1 MNGHELLKESGLLAK
16 YKIDERVIPTR
27 KQRRAVLRYLD
38 LLERQVNVG
47 ALQKKALG
55 QLNRVYS
62 GYRWFQKLSLN
73 LSFVAV
79 LALLQGQFANADEV
93 LQSSVNRQLAMQTQ
107 DYVQAKAASDLTAA
121 APTKAVA
128 QAKRTVQSL
137 HLLANQSADEAYQQ
151 SLASLNSEE
160 FFVADNSILT
170 VIDPGVDDWEVI
182 ADAVRAGD
190 ILVLNQD
197 APPLQQ
203 IIDKLKAMSQVKVLN
218 IISHGNDGEI
228 YLTDEKVSLANLQ
241 SHQQELKELGS
252 LLAADGQMLLFGCD
266 LAKSEIGKA
275 FVEKLADLTGADVAG
290 SVNVTGSG
298 LLASN
303 SESDWELEYFT
314 GESSPSVAQTFN
326 TKRLLAYTNVL
337 QTVYT
342 FGVNS
347 SCYAYDFSPPYLS
360 ECNSTIQDLNIYAQ
374 SLDCMVSAEVGN
386 GVLTLDG
393 CGVGPS
399 GVPRFFDLSKTDA
412 SDYTP
417 NSVKVKIW
425 TYRTGAGTQP
435 YADIFEIFAYDQN
448 NAQVGY
454 IKYDTVYDSDTITV
468 NFANPA
474 ASVYTRNNGYFNNAP
489 TITTSGSFTGVRKLR
504 FKINANIFTIDDL
517 SIGPAVVN
525 AAPVNNVLPAIS
537 GTTATVG
544 NSLASSNGSWTDAD
558 GDTLTYSL
566 QWYRADDA
574 NGTNRV
580 AIASATGPIYT
591 LTTSDAHKY
600 IQLVVTANDG
610 NGGIQTANSTY
621 TQVTNSAPVNSVAPT
636 ISGTVSVGN
645 VLTTT
650 NGTWSDA
657 DGDGRTYSYQWYR
670 ADDNS
675 GTNLAIIAGASS
687 ASYTLTTSDANKYL
701 RVVVTANDGNGG
713 TTPATS
719 AYSAMVSTPNSPPS
733 EIGLSNSTITQS
745 GGTNATVGT
754 FNTTDPD
761 AGNTFTY
768 TLVAGVGDTDNA
780 SFNIIG
786 SSLRA
791 NDSSALAAGS
801 YSVRIRTTDN
811 AGGSFEKV
819 FAITVTDDVAPVVS
833 SIAPQGGSLP
843 DANTVT
849 FAVGFSEAVTGVSA
863 DDFTLTT
870 TGNATGAISGVSGSG
885 AVYTV
890 TVNNI
895 TGNGSI
901 RLDLRVG
908 TNITDTAGNASA
920 AYTSGTTH
928 TVDIPTVPDAPVVGT
943 ATAGNG
949 QASVTFSVPTNNG
962 GATITTYTV
971 TSNPGGF
978 TGTGASSPISVTG
991 LTNGVSYTF
1000 TVTATNSAGTGLAS
1014 AASNSITPASPQA
1027 ITFNDPGVQYFGTSP
1042 TLVATSDSGLTPTFT
1057 SSTPS
1062 VCTITSGGLLSF
1074 VTVGTCT
1081 INADQVGNASYLAAT
1096 QVSQSFS
1103 VNAVVP
1109 SAPTIGTATAGNAQ
1123 ATVSFSAPAFT
1134 GGDAITGYSL
1144 VSTPGGITASGTSS
1158 PITIMGLTN
1167 GTSYSFTVAAINSAG
1182 TGSPS
1187 TASNAV
1193 KPNGAPVISSTA
1205 LTSATQ
1211 DAAYSYTLV
1220 ATDSDVGDSVTLS
1233 TVTLPS
1239 WLSFNAAT
1247 GVLSGTPTNANVG
1260 SHAVVLRATDV
1271 DGLTAEQSFSI
1282 VVANVNDA
1290 PTISSTAL
1298 TSATQD
1304 AAYSYTVVATD
1315 SDVGDSVTLSAV
1327 TLPSWLSFNA
1337 ATGVLSGTPTNANVG
1352 SHAVVLRATD
1362 VDGLTAEQ
1370 SFSIVVANV
1379 NDAPTISST
1388 ALTSATQDA
1397 AYSYTVVATDSDVG
1411 DSVTLSAVT
1420 LPSWLS
1426 FNAATGVLSGTPTNA
1441 NVGSHAVVLRATDVD
1456 GLTAEQSFS
1465 IVVANVNDAPTIS
1478 STALTSAT
1486 QDAAYSYTVVA
1497 TDSDVGDSVT
1507 LSAVTL
1513 PSWLSFNA
1521 ATGVLSGTPTNANVG
1536 SHAVVLRAT
1545 DVDGLTAEQS
1555 FSIVVANVNDAPTI
1569 SSTALTSATQDAAYS
1584 YTLVATDSDVGDSL
1598 TLSAVTL
1605 PSWLSFNAATGVLS
1619 GTPTN
1624 ANVGSH
1630 AVVLHATDVDG
1641 LTAEQSFSIVVANV
1655 NDAPTI
1661 SSTALTSATQDA
1673 AYSYT
1678 VVATDSDVGDSL
1690 TLSAVTLPSW
1700 LSFNA
1705 ATGVLSGTP
1714 TNANVGS
1721 HAVVLRATDVDGLT
1735 IDQSFT
1741 IVVANVNDVPTISST
1756 ALTSA
1761 TQDAAYSYT
1770 LVATDSDVGDSVTLS
1785 AVTLPSWLSFNAATG
1800 VLSGT
1805 PTNANVGSH
1814 AVVLRATDVDGL
1826 TAEQSFSIVVAN
1838 VNDAPTISSTAL
1850 TSATQDAAYSYT
1862 LVATD
1867 SDVGDSLTLSAVTL
1881 PSWLS
1886 FNAATGVLSGT
1897 PTNANVG
1904 SHAVVLRATDVDGLT
1919 IDQSF
1924 SIVVANVNDAPTI
1937 SSTALTSA
1945 TQDAAY
1951 SYTLVATDSDVG
1963 DSVTLSAVTLPS
1975 WLSFNAA
1982 TGVLSG
1988 TPTNANVGSHAVVL
2002 RATDVDGLTIDQSF
2016 SIVVANVN
2024 DAPTI
2029 SSTALT
2035 SATQDA
2041 AYSYTLV
2048 ATDSDVGDSL
2058 TLSAVTLPSWLSFN
2072 AATGVLSG
2080 TPTNANVGSHAVVLR
2095 ATDVDGLTIDQS
2107 FTIVVANVNDAPTI
2121 TSSAQTSATQDAAYS
2136 YTLVATDSDVGDSVT
2151 LSAVTLPSWLSFNAA
2166 NGVLSGTPTN
2176 ANVGSHA
2183 VVLRATDVDG
2193 LTAEQSFTIVV
2204 ANVNDAPTI
2213 SSTALTSATQ
2223 DAAYSYT
2230 VVATD
2235 SDVGDSVTLSAV
2247 TLPSWLS
2254 FNAATGVLSG
2264 TPTNA
2269 NVGSHA
2275 VVLRATDVDGLTAEQ
2290 SFSIVVAN
2298 VNDAPTISSTALTSA
2313 TQDAAY
2319 SYTVV
2324 ATDSDVG
2331 DSVTLSAVTLPSW
2344 LSFNAATGVL
2354 SGTPTNANVGS
2365 HAVVLRATD
2374 VDGLTAEQSFTIVVA
2389 NVNDAP
2395 TISSTALTSAT
2406 QDAAYSYT
2414 VVATDSDVGDSVT
2427 LSAVTLPSWL
2437 SFNAATGVL
2446 SGTPTNANVGSHA
2459 VVLRAT
2465 DVDGLTA
2472 EQSFSIVVANVNDA
2486 PTISSTALTSATQ
2499 DAAYSYTVVATD
2511 SDVGD
2516 SVTLSAVTL
2525 PSWLSF
2531 NAATGVLSG
2540 TPTNANVGSHAVVL
2554 RATDVDGLTAE
2565 QSFSIVVANVNDAPT
2580 ISSTALTSATQDA
2593 AYSYTVVATDSDV
2606 GDSVT
2611 LSAVTLPSWLSFNA
2625 ATGVLSGTP
2634 TNANVGSHAVVLR
2647 ATDVDGL
2654 TAEQSFSIVVA
2665 NVNDAPT
2672 ISSTALTSATQDAA
2686 YSYTLVA
2693 TDSDVGDSLTLSAVT
2708 LPSWLSFNAATGVLS
2723 GTPTNANVG
2732 SHAVVLRATDVDGLT
2747 IDQSFSIVVA
2757 NVNDA
2762 PTISSTA
2769 LTSATQDAAYSYTL
2783 VATDSDVGDSLTLSA
2798 VTLPSWLSFNAATGV
2813 LSGTPTNANVGSHA
2827 VVLRATDVDGLTA
2840 DQSFTIAV
2848 TNVNDAPV
2856 ASNQSVTLEEDS
2868 SVMITLAGEDADNDP
2883 LTYEIS
2889 AQPASGTLEQHG
2901 SVWLYTPEKDFNG
2914 TDSIGFIAKDA
2925 ELSSEPATVT
2935 VTVTPVNDDPQ
2946 AIDDSYTLTSTA
2958 NDTYSL
2964 AVLANDVDVD
2974 GDTLSIDGAA
2984 ADIGSVQITADGL
2997 SFTAPKAYVGPVAL
3011 RYTISDG
3018 NKGRATAKVNLLIEG
3033 ADSANQ
3039 PVITLPDDVEVNA
3052 TGLFTRVKLGF
3063 AKAVDR
3069 NGHPLPVSLVNKSLF
3084 FAPGNYLAY
3093 WQAVDSEGN
3102 KAIKAQKVKVNPLI
3116 SLSKDQVVAE
3126 GNQVTVSVH
3135 LNGEA
3140 PSYPLSIPYTVSG
3153 TADSSDHDLV
3163 DGVVEIAS
3171 GQMAEI
3177 HFTTLNDGVSEGNEE
3192 VLISLDSS
3200 LNLGSKQQTQ
3210 VVITEANIAPQVS
3223 LAVTQAGQQQVIVA
3237 QNGGDVHIRATAS
3250 DANEQDTL
3258 TLTWASGALSLQAD
3272 ATGMMFSPAAVT
3284 PGIYP
3289 VSLTVTD
3296 DGSPMLSSTETV
3308 YIVVRPSLA
3317 ALTSADTDGDLI
3329 PDVQEGY
3336 SDSDSDGIPDY
3347 LDANNDCNVMPEGE
3361 LQPVYFLAEG
3371 QAGVCLRLGN
3381 IALSRGQSG
3390 VQLQPEAVTEDAL
3403 AANVGGIFD
3412 FIATGL
3418 PQQGQS
3424 YSLVLPQ
3431 RSPVP
3436 ANAVYRKFNAQA
3448 GWRDFVIDANNTVA
3462 STEGERGFCPPP
3474 GDSRWTP
3481 GLTEGHWCVQ
3491 LTIEDGGPNDDDGV
3505 ANRTIVDPSGVAV
3518 MLNGNHLP
3526 VANPDS
3532 AAIAWNQSIDVNVL
3546 ANDTDSDGD
3555 SLSVT
3560 QVISEFGTV
3569 TVLANQQLSYTPATD
3584 FIGTDVLV
3592 YSITDGK
3599 GGTASSELTI
3609 VVNGNTA
3616 PVTVDDSA
3624 ATDDRTSLLID
3635 VLSNDTDVDGNTLTL
3650 LSATAQQGTVT
3661 IEANK
3666 LRYIPKTGFD
3676 GVDTVTYRISDGQGG
3691 EATGQVLIT
3700 VKAYQ
3705 EVIIDNKSGGGSM
3718 TLWALAFILACA
3730 ILRRRKLQRL
3740 ALGCLLLL
3748 SVVQQA
3754 QATDWYVEGF
3764 IGQAQADKTLP
3775 ELNAQVGEG
3784 QLLSVDDSDTAF
3796 GVSLGYQWTP
3806 IVALELGYADFG
3818 EGSARIKGATLT
3830 PAQYHELVKTVTPV
3844 LADGVMLG
3852 LRFTL
3857 LQHQGWRFEVP
3868 VGLFHWQ
3875 ADISSTMGNTTITT
3889 DLDGT
3894 DWYAGVRFSYQFS
3907 DAWSVGLGY
3916 QYLAIEPNDLL
3927 SYQLNLRY
3935 QF

>member
-1 MNGHELLKESGLLAK
+1 MSCCKTDHPDDRYQTPACGFVNINTGIKWIVQLGFAAVVLLSMSVNAASIPSNVIVDFNASGFVESADHGANVFTQGDFKITYSAANWFQDTDDGQSNSAGLFAGMYSGVEAITVETTSGNEFDFVSFYINAFGGGFASVEGFRNGSSVGTQSTGSGFGQANGSFTVTLNNNPFDNVDKVVITSNSSGYFDVFDSFVLNTVPDITPPTVTSVGVPSNATYITGQSLSFTVNTSENVIVNTGGGTPRIALTIGATTKYATYSSGSGTAALVFSYTVESGLVDSDG
-16 YKIDERVIPTR
+16 ITI
-27 KQRRAVLRYLD
+27 
-38 LLERQVNVG
+38 G
-47 ALQKKALG
+47 ALG
-55 QLNRVYS
+55 LN
-62 GYRWFQKLSLN
+62 GGTLKDAANNDMTLTLN
-73 LSFVAV
+73 SVGSTTGV
-79 LALLQGQFANADEV
+79 LVDSTAPTV
-93 LQSSVNRQLAMQTQ
+93 SSVT
-107 DYVQAKAASDLTAA
+107 AST
-121 APTKAVA
+121 
-128 QAKRTVQSL
+128 
-137 HLLANQSADEAYQQ
+137 
-151 SLASLNSEE
+151 
-160 FFVADNSILT
+160 
-170 VIDPGVDDWEVI
+170 
-182 ADAVRAGD
+182 
-190 ILVLNQD
+190 
-197 APPLQQ
+197 
-203 IIDKLKAMSQVKVLN
+203 
-218 IISHGNDGEI
+218 
-228 YLTDEKVSLANLQ
+228 
-241 SHQQELKELGS
+241 
-252 LLAADGQMLLFGCD
+252 
-266 LAKSEIGKA
+266 
-275 FVEKLADLTGADVAG
+275 
-290 SVNVTGSG
+290 
-298 LLASN
+298 
-303 SESDWELEYFT
+303 
-314 GESSPSVAQTFN
+314 
-326 TKRLLAYTNVL
+326 
-337 QTVYT
+337 
-342 FGVNS
+342 
-347 SCYAYDFSPPYLS
+347 
-360 ECNSTIQDLNIYAQ
+360 
-374 SLDCMVSAEVGN
+374 
-386 GVLTLDG
+386 
-393 CGVGPS
+393 
-399 GVPRFFDLSKTDA
+399 
-412 SDYTP
+412 
-417 NSVKVKIW
+417 
-425 TYRTGAGTQP
+425 
-435 YADIFEIFAYDQN
+435 
-448 NAQVGY
+448 
-454 IKYDTVYDSDTITV
+454 
-468 NFANPA
+468 
-474 ASVYTRNNGYFNNAP
+474 
-489 TITTSGSFTGVRKLR
+489 
-504 FKINANIFTIDDL
+504 
-517 SIGPAVVN
+517 
-525 AAPVNNVLPAIS
+525 
-537 GTTATVG
+537 
-544 NSLASSNGSWTDAD
+544 
-558 GDTLTYSL
+558 
-566 QWYRADDA
+566 A
-574 NGTNRV
+574 NGT
-580 AIASATGPIYT
+580 Y
-591 LTTSDAHKY
+591 K
-600 IQLVVTANDG
+600 
-610 NGGIQTANSTY
+610 
-621 TQVTNSAPVNSVAPT
+621 
-636 ISGTVSVGN
+636 
-645 VLTTT
+645 
-650 NGTWSDA
+650 
-657 DGDGRTYSYQWYR
+657 
-670 ADDNS
+670 
-675 GTNLAIIAGASS
+675 
-687 ASYTLTTSDANKYL
+687 
-701 RVVVTANDGNGG
+701 
-713 TTPATS
+713 
-719 AYSAMVSTPNSPPS
+719 
-733 EIGLSNSTITQS
+733 
-745 GGTNATVGT
+745 
-754 FNTTDPD
+754 
-761 AGNTFTY
+761 
-768 TLVAGVGDTDNA
+768 VGD
-780 SFNIIG
+780 
-786 SSLRA
+786 
-791 NDSSALAAGS
+791 
-801 YSVRIRTTDN
+801 
-811 AGGSFEKV
+811 
-819 FAITVTDDVAPVVS
+819 
-833 SIAPQGGSLP
+833 SISIQV
-843 DANTVT
+843 N
-849 FAVGFSEAVTGVSA
+849 FSEAVTVTGTPQL
-863 DDFTLTT
+863 TLETGTT
-870 TGNATGAISGVSGSG
+870 DRTINYASGSG
-885 AVYTV
+885 SSTLTFSYTIQSGDSSNDLDYVATNSLSLNGGTIRDAATNNAILTLASPGAANSLGANKALVVDGVTPSVTSTAPVGGAVSTDTSVDFTVNFSESVSNISTDDFALGTTGSATGTIASVSASSGSSVTV
-890 TVNNI
+890 TVSSI
-895 TGNGSI
+895 TGNGTIKLNLNGS
-901 RLDLRVG
+901 
-908 TNITDTAGNASA
+908 TNISDAAGNAGPA

-928 TVDIPTVPDAPVVGT
+928 TVAIPTAPDAPTIGV
-943 ATAGNG
+943 ATAGDG
-949 QASVTFSVPTNNG
+949 QVSVSFTAPSNNG
-962 GATITTYTV
+962 GSAITGYTV
-971 TSNPGGF
+971 TSSPGGITAGGNGFTTSPITVTGLTNGTAYTFTVTATNAIGTSSASAASNSVVPKVNQTITFNNPGAQNFGTSPTLSATSSSGLTVSF
-978 TGTGASSPISVTG
+978 SSSTTGICTITSGGALTFVNSGSCTIDADQAGNAATNAATTVSQTFSVNAVAPSAPTIGSATAGDTQASVSFTAPASTGGAPILAGGYTVTASPGGATGTGSGSPITVTG
-991 LTNGVSYTF
+991 LTNGVTYTF
-1000 TVTATNSAGTGLAS
+1000 TVTATNSAGTGAAS
-1014 AASNSITPASPQA
+1014 AASNSVTPASPQT
-1027 ITFNDPGVQYFGTSP
+1027 ITFANPGAQNFGTSPNLSANSTSGLAVSFSSSTTGVCTVSGSTLTFVTAGTCTINAEQAGNSSYLAAATVSRTFTVNAVVPSAPTIGTATASDMQANVSFIAPVNTGGTSLTGYTVSVSPPDVAPVDGASSPILVTGLTNGQAYTFTVTANNSAGTGAASAASNSVTPAASQSITFTNPGSQNFGTSP
-1042 TLVATSDSGLTPTFT
+1042 TLTATSDSGLAPTFT

-1096 QVSQSFS
+1096 QVSRSFS
-1103 VNAVVP
+1103 INAVVP

-1182 TGSPS
+1182 TSS
-1187 TASNAV
+1187 ASSASNAV
-1193 KPNGAPVISSTA
+1193 KPNGAPV
-1205 LTSATQ
+1205 
-1211 DAAYSYTLV
+1211 
-1220 ATDSDVGDSVTLS
+1220 
-1233 TVTLPS
+1233 
-1239 WLSFNAAT
+1239 
-1247 GVLSGTPTNANVG
+1247 
-1260 SHAVVLRATDV
+1260 
-1271 DGLTAEQSFSI
+1271 
-1282 VVANVNDA
+1282 
-1290 PTISSTAL
+1290 
-1298 TSATQD
+1298 
-1304 AAYSYTVVATD
+1304 
-1315 SDVGDSVTLSAV
+1315 
-1327 TLPSWLSFNA
+1327 
-1337 ATGVLSGTPTNANVG
+1337 
-1352 SHAVVLRATD
+1352 
-1362 VDGLTAEQ
+1362 
-1370 SFSIVVANV
+1370 
-1379 NDAPTISST
+1379 
-1388 ALTSATQDA
+1388 
-1397 AYSYTVVATDSDVG
+1397 
-1411 DSVTLSAVT
+1411 
-1420 LPSWLS
+1420 
-1426 FNAATGVLSGTPTNA
+1426 
-1441 NVGSHAVVLRATDVD
+1441 
-1456 GLTAEQSFS
+1456 
-1465 IVVANVNDAPTIS
+1465 
-1478 STALTSAT
+1478 
-1486 QDAAYSYTVVA
+1486 
-1497 TDSDVGDSVT
+1497 
-1507 LSAVTL
+1507 
-1513 PSWLSFNA
+1513 
-1521 ATGVLSGTPTNANVG
+1521 
-1536 SHAVVLRAT
+1536 
-1545 DVDGLTAEQS
+1545 
-1555 FSIVVANVNDAPTI
+1555 
-1569 SSTALTSATQDAAYS
+1569 
-1584 YTLVATDSDVGDSL
+1584 
-1598 TLSAVTL
+1598 
-1605 PSWLSFNAATGVLS
+1605 
-1619 GTPTN
+1619 
-1624 ANVGSH
+1624 
-1630 AVVLHATDVDG
+1630 
-1641 LTAEQSFSIVVANV
+1641 
-1655 NDAPTI
+1655 
-1661 SSTALTSATQDA
+1661 
-1673 AYSYT
+1673 
-1678 VVATDSDVGDSL
+1678 
-1690 TLSAVTLPSW
+1690 
-1700 LSFNA
+1700 
-1705 ATGVLSGTP
+1705 
-1714 TNANVGS
+1714 
-1721 HAVVLRATDVDGLT
+1721 
-1735 IDQSFT
+1735 
-1741 IVVANVNDVPTISST
+1741 ISST

-1862 LVATD
+1862 LVASD
-1867 SDVGDSLTLSAVTL
+1867 SDVGDSVTLSAVTL
-1881 PSWLS
+1881 PSWQS

-1924 SIVVANVNDAPTI
+1924 TIVVANVNDAPTI
-1937 SSTALTSA
+1937 SSTALTSATQNAAYSYTLVATDSDVGDSVTLSAVTLPSWLSFNAATGVLSGTPANANVGSHAVVLRATDVDGLTAEQSFSIVVANVNDAPTITSSAQTSA

-2002 RATDVDGLTIDQSF
+2002 RATDGDGLTIDQSF
-2016 SIVVANVN
+2016 TIVVANVN

-2048 ATDSDVGDSL
+2048 ATDSDVGDSV

-2072 AATGVLSG
+2072 PATGVLSG

-2095 ATDVDGLTIDQS
+2095 ATDVDGLTADQS
-2107 FTIVVANVNDAPTI
+2107 FSIVVANVNDAPTI

-2166 NGVLSGTPTN
+2166 
-2176 ANVGSHA
+2176 
-2183 VVLRATDVDG
+2183 
-2193 LTAEQSFTIVV
+2193 
-2204 ANVNDAPTI
+2204 
-2213 SSTALTSATQ
+2213 
-2223 DAAYSYT
+2223 
-2230 VVATD
+2230 
-2235 SDVGDSVTLSAV
+2235 
-2247 TLPSWLS
+2247 
-2254 FNAATGVLSG
+2254 TGVLSG
-2264 TPTNA
+2264 TPTN
-2269 NVGSHA
+2269 
-2275 VVLRATDVDGLTAEQ
+2275 T
-2290 SFSIVVAN
+2290 
-2298 VNDAPTISSTALTSA
+2298 
-2313 TQDAAY
+2313 
-2319 SYTVV
+2319 
-2324 ATDSDVG
+2324 
-2331 DSVTLSAVTLPSW
+2331 
-2344 LSFNAATGVL
+2344 
-2354 SGTPTNANVGS
+2354 
-2365 HAVVLRATD
+2365 
-2374 VDGLTAEQSFTIVVA
+2374 
-2389 NVNDAP
+2389 
-2395 TISSTALTSAT
+2395 
-2406 QDAAYSYT
+2406 
-2414 VVATDSDVGDSVT
+2414 
-2427 LSAVTLPSWL
+2427 
-2437 SFNAATGVL
+2437 
-2446 SGTPTNANVGSHA
+2446 
-2459 VVLRAT
+2459 
-2465 DVDGLTA
+2465 
-2472 EQSFSIVVANVNDA
+2472 
-2486 PTISSTALTSATQ
+2486 
-2499 DAAYSYTVVATD
+2499 
-2511 SDVGD
+2511 
-2516 SVTLSAVTL
+2516 
-2525 PSWLSF
+2525 
-2531 NAATGVLSG
+2531 
-2540 TPTNANVGSHAVVL
+2540 
-2554 RATDVDGLTAE
+2554 
-2565 QSFSIVVANVNDAPT
+2565 
-2580 ISSTALTSATQDA
+2580 
-2593 AYSYTVVATDSDV
+2593 
-2606 GDSVT
+2606 
-2611 LSAVTLPSWLSFNA
+2611 
-2625 ATGVLSGTP
+2625 
-2634 TNANVGSHAVVLR
+2634 
-2647 ATDVDGL
+2647 
-2654 TAEQSFSIVVA
+2654 
-2665 NVNDAPT
+2665 
-2672 ISSTALTSATQDAA
+2672 
-2686 YSYTLVA
+2686 
-2693 TDSDVGDSLTLSAVT
+2693 
-2708 LPSWLSFNAATGVLS
+2708 
-2723 GTPTNANVG
+2723 
-2732 SHAVVLRATDVDGLT
+2732 
-2747 IDQSFSIVVA
+2747 
-2757 NVNDA
+2757 
-2762 PTISSTA
+2762 
-2769 LTSATQDAAYSYTL
+2769 
-2783 VATDSDVGDSLTLSA
+2783 
-2798 VTLPSWLSFNAATGV
+2798 
-2813 LSGTPTNANVGSHA
+2813 NVGSHA

-2848 TNVNDAPV
+2848 ANVNDAPV
-2856 ASNQSVTLEEDS
+2856 ASNQSVALEEDS

-2935 VTVTPVNDDPQ
+2935 ITVTPVNDDPQ
-2946 AIDDSYTLTSTA
+2946 AVDDSYTLTSTA

-2997 SFTAPKAYVGPVAL
+2997 SFTAPEAYVGPVAL

-3018 NKGRATAKVNLLIEG
+3018 NKGRATAKVNVLIEG
-3033 ADSANQ
+3033 ADSASQ

-3084 FAPGNYLAY
+3084 FAPGNSLAY

-3116 SLSKDQVVAE
+3116 SLSKDQVIAE

-3192 VLISLDSS
+3192 VLISLDPS

-3210 VVITEANIAPQVS
+3210 VVITEANIAPQLS

-3289 VSLTVTD
+3289 VSLTATD
-3296 DGSPMLSSTETV
+3296 DGSPVLSSTETV

-3390 VQLQPEAVTEDAL
+3390 VQLQPEAVAEDAL

-3560 QVISEFGTV
+3560 QVISEFGTA
-3569 TVLANQQLSYTPATD
+3569 TVLADQRISYTPAVD

-3609 VVNGNTA
+3609 EVNGNTA

-3635 VLSNDTDVDGNTLTL
+3635 VLSNDTDLDGNTLTL
-3650 LSATAQQGTVT
+3650 LSATAQQGSVT

-3718 TLWALAFILACA
+3718 TSWALAFILACA
-3730 ILRRRKLQRL
+3730 ILRRRELQRL

-3748 SVVQQA
+3748 SVTQQA

-3818 EGSARIKGATLT
+3818 EGSARIKGSTLT

>member
-1 MNGHELLKESGLLAK
+1 MSCCKTDHPDERYQTPACGFVNINTGIKWIVQLGFAAVVLLSMSVNAASIPSNVIVDFNASGFVESADHGSNVFTQGDFKITYSAANWFQDTDDGQSNSAGLFAGMYSGVETITVETTSGNEFDFVSFYINAFGGGFASVEGFRDGSSVGTQSTGSGFGQANGSFTVTLNNNPFDNVDKVVITSNGGGYFDVFDSFVFNTVPDVTPPTVTSVSVPFSATYITGQSLSFTVNTSENVIVNISGGTPRIALTIGGTTKYATYSSGSGTSALVFSYTVESGLVDSDG
-16 YKIDERVIPTR
+16 IT
-27 KQRRAVLRYLD
+27 
-38 LLERQVNVG
+38 VG
-47 ALQKKALG
+47 ALG
-55 QLNRVYS
+55 LN
-62 GYRWFQKLSLN
+62 GGTLKDAANNDMTLTLN
-73 LSFVAV
+73 SV
-79 LALLQGQFANADEV
+79 GST
-93 LQSSVNRQLAMQTQ
+93 SSVLV
-107 DYVQAKAASDLTAA
+107 DSA
-121 APTKAVA
+121 APTVSSVTAS
-128 QAKRTVQSL
+128 T
-137 HLLANQSADEAYQQ
+137 ANGTYKLGDSISIQV
-151 SLASLNSEE
+151 NFSE
-160 FFVADNSILT
+160 V
-170 VIDPGVDDWEVI
+170 
-182 ADAVRAGD
+182 
-190 ILVLNQD
+190 
-197 APPLQQ
+197 
-203 IIDKLKAMSQVKVLN
+203 
-218 IISHGNDGEI
+218 
-228 YLTDEKVSLANLQ
+228 
-241 SHQQELKELGS
+241 
-252 LLAADGQMLLFGCD
+252 
-266 LAKSEIGKA
+266 
-275 FVEKLADLTGADVAG
+275 
-290 SVNVTGSG
+290 VNVTGTPQLTLETGTTDRTINYANGSG
-298 LLASN
+298 SSSLTFSYTVQAGDNSSDLDYVATNSLSLNGGTIRDAATNNATLTLASPGAAN
-303 SESDWELEYFT
+303 SLGANKALVVDGVT
-314 GESSPSVAQTFN
+314 PSVTSTAPVGGAVSTD
-326 TKRLLAYTNVL
+326 TSV
-337 QTVYT
+337 
-342 FGVNS
+342 
-347 SCYAYDFSPPYLS
+347 DF
-360 ECNSTIQDLNIYAQ
+360 
-374 SLDCMVSAEVGN
+374 
-386 GVLTLDG
+386 
-393 CGVGPS
+393 
-399 GVPRFFDLSKTDA
+399 
-412 SDYTP
+412 
-417 NSVKVKIW
+417 
-425 TYRTGAGTQP
+425 
-435 YADIFEIFAYDQN
+435 
-448 NAQVGY
+448 
-454 IKYDTVYDSDTITV
+454 TV
-468 NFANPA
+468 NFSESVNNISTDDFALGTTGGA
-474 ASVYTRNNGYFNNAP
+474 TGTVASVSA
-489 TITTSGSFTGVRKLR
+489 TSGS
-504 FKINANIFTIDDL
+504 
-517 SIGPAVVN
+517 
-525 AAPVNNVLPAIS
+525 
-537 GTTATVG
+537 
-544 NSLASSNGSWTDAD
+544 
-558 GDTLTYSL
+558 
-566 QWYRADDA
+566 
-574 NGTNRV
+574 
-580 AIASATGPIYT
+580 
-591 LTTSDAHKY
+591 
-600 IQLVVTANDG
+600 
-610 NGGIQTANSTY
+610 
-621 TQVTNSAPVNSVAPT
+621 SV
-636 ISGTVSVGN
+636 
-645 VLTTT
+645 
-650 NGTWSDA
+650 
-657 DGDGRTYSYQWYR
+657 
-670 ADDNS
+670 
-675 GTNLAIIAGASS
+675 
-687 ASYTLTTSDANKYL
+687 
-701 RVVVTANDGNGG
+701 
-713 TTPATS
+713 
-719 AYSAMVSTPNSPPS
+719 
-733 EIGLSNSTITQS
+733 
-745 GGTNATVGT
+745 
-754 FNTTDPD
+754 
-761 AGNTFTY
+761 
-768 TLVAGVGDTDNA
+768 
-780 SFNIIG
+780 
-786 SSLRA
+786 
-791 NDSSALAAGS
+791 
-801 YSVRIRTTDN
+801 
-811 AGGSFEKV
+811 
-819 FAITVTDDVAPVVS
+819 
-833 SIAPQGGSLP
+833 
-843 DANTVT
+843 
-849 FAVGFSEAVTGVSA
+849 
-863 DDFTLTT
+863 
-870 TGNATGAISGVSGSG
+870 
-885 AVYTV
+885 TV
-890 TVNNI
+890 TVSGI
-895 TGNGSI
+895 TGNGTI
-901 RLDLRVG
+901 KLNLNG
-908 TNITDTAGNASA
+908 ATNISDAAGNVGPA
-920 AYTSGTTH
+920 AYTSGSAH
-928 TVDIPTVPDAPVVGT
+928 TVAIPTVPDAPTIGT
-943 ATAGNG
+943 ATAGDG
-949 QASVTFSVPTNNG
+949 QVSVAFSAPGNNG
-962 GATITTYTV
+962 GSAITGYTV

-978 TGTGASSPISVTG
+978 TNTGASSPILITGLTNGTAYTFTVTATNGIGTGTASAASNSATPKADQTITFAQPSNYNFGTTPNLSATSDSGLTVTFSSSTTGVCTVSGVALTFVSAGTCTIDADQAGNSATNAATTVTQSFTVNAVVPDAPTIGTATAGDAEATVTFTAPASTGGASILAGGYTVTASPGGATGTGSGSPVTVTG

-1000 TVTATNSAGTGLAS
+1000 TVTATNSAGTGAAS
-1014 AASNSITPASPQA
+1014 AASNSITPASPQT
-1027 ITFNDPGVQYFGTSP
+1027 ITFNNPGAQTFGTTPTLTASSSAGGGYVVTFTSSTPGVCTVSGTTLTFVTAGTCTINANQAGDSSYLAAPQVSRSFAVSAIVPGAPTTIVATAGDTQASVAFAPPANNGGSNILGYVVSVTPNDVLPVSGANSPIVVSGLTNGVTYTFTVEAENAVGFGPASSASNPITPKAIQTLTFLNPGDQNFGTSP
-1042 TLVATSDSGLTPTFT
+1042 TLTATTDATGGLIPTFT
-1057 SSTPS
+1057 SSTPA
-1062 VCTITSGGLLSF
+1062 VCTITSGGVLTF
-1074 VTVGTCT
+1074 VATGMCT
-1081 INADQVGNASYLAAT
+1081 INADQAGDASYLAAT
-1096 QVSQSFS
+1096 QVSRSFS
-1103 VNAVVP
+1103 INAVVP
-1109 SAPTIGTATAGNAQ
+1109 GAPIIGTATAGNAQ

-1144 VSTPGGITASGTSS
+1144 VSTTGGITASGTSS

-1182 TGSPS
+1182 TGSAS
-1187 TASNAV
+1187 TASNTV

-1205 LTSATQ
+1205 LTSATQDAAYSYTLVATDSDVGDSVTLSAVTLPSWLNFNPATGVLSGTPTNANVGSHAVVLRATDVDGLTAEQSFTIVVANVNDAPTISSTALTSATQDAAYSYTLVATDSDVGDSVTLSTVTLPSWLSFNAATGVLSGTPTNANVGSHAVVLRATDVDGLTIDQSFSIVVANVNDAPTITSSAQTSATQDAAYSYTLVATDSDVGDSVTLSAVTLPSWLSFNPATGVLSGTPTNANVGSHAVVLRATDVDGLTAEQSFSIVVANVNDAPTISSTALTSATQDAAYSYTLVATDSDVGDSVTLSAVTLPSWLSFNAATGVLSGTPTNTNVGSHAVVLRATDVDGLTIDQSFTIVVANVNDAPTITSSAQTSATQ

-1304 AAYSYTVVATD
+1304 AAYSYTLVATD

-1379 NDAPTISST
+1379 NDAPTITSS
-1388 ALTSATQDA
+1388 AQ
-1397 AYSYTVVATDSDVG
+1397 
-1411 DSVTLSAVT
+1411 
-1420 LPSWLS
+1420 
-1426 FNAATGVLSGTPTNA
+1426 
-1441 NVGSHAVVLRATDVD
+1441 
-1456 GLTAEQSFS
+1456 
-1465 IVVANVNDAPTIS
+1465 
-1478 STALTSAT
+1478 
-1486 QDAAYSYTVVA
+1486 
-1497 TDSDVGDSVT
+1497 
-1507 LSAVTL
+1507 
-1513 PSWLSFNA
+1513 
-1521 ATGVLSGTPTNANVG
+1521 
-1536 SHAVVLRAT
+1536 
-1545 DVDGLTAEQS
+1545 
-1555 FSIVVANVNDAPTI
+1555 
-1569 SSTALTSATQDAAYS
+1569 
-1584 YTLVATDSDVGDSL
+1584 
-1598 TLSAVTL
+1598 
-1605 PSWLSFNAATGVLS
+1605 
-1619 GTPTN
+1619 
-1624 ANVGSH
+1624 
-1630 AVVLHATDVDG
+1630 
-1641 LTAEQSFSIVVANV
+1641 
-1655 NDAPTI
+1655 
-1661 SSTALTSATQDA
+1661 
-1673 AYSYT
+1673 
-1678 VVATDSDVGDSL
+1678 
-1690 TLSAVTLPSW
+1690 
-1700 LSFNA
+1700 
-1705 ATGVLSGTP
+1705 
-1714 TNANVGS
+1714 
-1721 HAVVLRATDVDGLT
+1721 
-1735 IDQSFT
+1735 
-1741 IVVANVNDVPTISST
+1741 
-1756 ALTSA
+1756 TSA

-1838 VNDAPTISSTAL
+1838 VNDAPTITSSAQ

-1867 SDVGDSLTLSAVTL
+1867 SDVGDSVTLSAVTL

-1904 SHAVVLRATDVDGLT
+1904 SHAVVLRATDVDSLT
-1919 IDQSF
+1919 AEQSF

-1988 TPTNANVGSHAVVL
+1988 TPTN
-2002 RATDVDGLTIDQSF
+2002 T
-2016 SIVVANVN
+2016 
-2024 DAPTI
+2024 
-2029 SSTALT
+2029 
-2035 SATQDA
+2035 
-2041 AYSYTLV
+2041 
-2048 ATDSDVGDSL
+2048 
-2058 TLSAVTLPSWLSFN
+2058 
-2072 AATGVLSG
+2072 
-2080 TPTNANVGSHAVVLR
+2080 
-2095 ATDVDGLTIDQS
+2095 
-2107 FTIVVANVNDAPTI
+2107 
-2121 TSSAQTSATQDAAYS
+2121 
-2136 YTLVATDSDVGDSVT
+2136 
-2151 LSAVTLPSWLSFNAA
+2151 
-2166 NGVLSGTPTN
+2166 
-2176 ANVGSHA
+2176 
-2183 VVLRATDVDG
+2183 
-2193 LTAEQSFTIVV
+2193 
-2204 ANVNDAPTI
+2204 
-2213 SSTALTSATQ
+2213 
-2223 DAAYSYT
+2223 
-2230 VVATD
+2230 
-2235 SDVGDSVTLSAV
+2235 
-2247 TLPSWLS
+2247 
-2254 FNAATGVLSG
+2254 
-2264 TPTNA
+2264 
-2269 NVGSHA
+2269 
-2275 VVLRATDVDGLTAEQ
+2275 
-2290 SFSIVVAN
+2290 
-2298 VNDAPTISSTALTSA
+2298 
-2313 TQDAAY
+2313 
-2319 SYTVV
+2319 
-2324 ATDSDVG
+2324 
-2331 DSVTLSAVTLPSW
+2331 
-2344 LSFNAATGVL
+2344 
-2354 SGTPTNANVGS
+2354 
-2365 HAVVLRATD
+2365 
-2374 VDGLTAEQSFTIVVA
+2374 
-2389 NVNDAP
+2389 
-2395 TISSTALTSAT
+2395 
-2406 QDAAYSYT
+2406 
-2414 VVATDSDVGDSVT
+2414 
-2427 LSAVTLPSWL
+2427 
-2437 SFNAATGVL
+2437 
-2446 SGTPTNANVGSHA
+2446 
-2459 VVLRAT
+2459 
-2465 DVDGLTA
+2465 
-2472 EQSFSIVVANVNDA
+2472 
-2486 PTISSTALTSATQ
+2486 
-2499 DAAYSYTVVATD
+2499 
-2511 SDVGD
+2511 
-2516 SVTLSAVTL
+2516 
-2525 PSWLSF
+2525 
-2531 NAATGVLSG
+2531 
-2540 TPTNANVGSHAVVL
+2540 
-2554 RATDVDGLTAE
+2554 
-2565 QSFSIVVANVNDAPT
+2565 
-2580 ISSTALTSATQDA
+2580 
-2593 AYSYTVVATDSDV
+2593 
-2606 GDSVT
+2606 
-2611 LSAVTLPSWLSFNA
+2611 
-2625 ATGVLSGTP
+2625 
-2634 TNANVGSHAVVLR
+2634 NVGSHAVVLR

-2693 TDSDVGDSLTLSAVT
+2693 TDSDVGDSVTLSAVT

-2723 GTPTNANVG
+2723 GTPTN
-2732 SHAVVLRATDVDGLT
+2732 T
-2747 IDQSFSIVVA
+2747 
-2757 NVNDA
+2757 
-2762 PTISSTA
+2762 
-2769 LTSATQDAAYSYTL
+2769 
-2783 VATDSDVGDSLTLSA
+2783 
-2798 VTLPSWLSFNAATGV
+2798 
-2813 LSGTPTNANVGSHA
+2813 NVGSHA

-2840 DQSFTIAV
+2840 EQSFSIVVA
-2848 TNVNDAPV
+2848 NVNDAPV
-2856 ASNQSVTLEEDS
+2856 ATNQTVTLEEDS

-2964 AVLANDVDVD
+2964 PVLANDVDVD

-2997 SFTAPKAYVGPVAL
+2997 SFTAPEAYVGPVAL

-3018 NKGRATAKVNLLIEG
+3018 NKGRATAKVNVLIEG
-3033 ADSANQ
+3033 ADSASQ

-3093 WQAVDSEGN
+3093 WQAVDGEGN

-3116 SLSKDQVVAE
+3116 SLSKDQVTAE

-3192 VLISLDSS
+3192 VLISLDPS

-3289 VSLTVTD
+3289 VSLTATD

-3317 ALTSADTDGDLI
+3317 ALTSADADGDLI

-3390 VQLQPEAVTEDAL
+3390 VQLQPEAVAEDAL

-3474 GDSRWTP
+3474 GDSRWTS

-3560 QVISEFGTV
+3560 QVISEFGTA
-3569 TVLANQQLSYTPATD
+3569 TVLADQRISYTPAAD

-3609 VVNGNTA
+3609 EVNGNTA

-3635 VLSNDTDVDGNTLTL
+3635 VLSNDTDLDGNTLTL
-3650 LSATAQQGTVT
+3650 LSATAQQGSVT

-3730 ILRRRKLQRL
+3730 MLRRRELQRL
-3740 ALGCLLLL
+3740 ALGCLLFL
-3748 SVVQQA
+3748 SVTQQA

-3764 IGQAQADKTLP
+3764 IGQAKADKTLP
-3775 ELNAQVGEG
+3775 ELNVQVGEG
-3784 QLLSVDDSDTAF
+3784 QLLNVDDSDTAF

-3806 IVALELGYADFG
+3806 TVALELGYADFG
-3818 EGSARIKGATLT
+3818 EGSARIKGSTLT

-3844 LADGVMLG
+3844 LADGAMLG
-3852 LRFTL
+3852 LRLTL
-3857 LQHQGWRFEVP
+3857 LEHEGWRFEVP

-3875 ADISSTMGNTTITT
+3875 ADISSSMGNTRIKT

-3916 QYLAIEPNDLL
+3916 QYIDIEPNDLL

>member
-1 MNGHELLKESGLLAK
+1 MFWDKVGQQIFASKIDRIKVILWRLLLVSLALATTQNAMAFSGTLNFSGSDTTLGTTVNDGEANSTDIGGVVIEIYTANSGTNTNEGATWRYLPDFIGDGADDFDDGIADESGDGGPSIVIRTQGGEEFSFSGIEVFNYLGAHGSLKFEGFRDGVSTGSETLSLDVGDFHDTFTQASGLTASKFQYVDEVRITDPGNADLYIAIDNIVFANGVNPDVTPPTVTSVSVPSNTTYITGQSLSFTVNTSENVIVNTGGGTPRIALTIGATTKYATYSSGSGSSALVFSYTVESGLVDSDG
-16 YKIDERVIPTR
+16 IT
-27 KQRRAVLRYLD
+27 
-38 LLERQVNVG
+38 VG
-47 ALQKKALG
+47 ALG
-55 QLNRVYS
+55 LN
-62 GYRWFQKLSLN
+62 GGTLKDAANNDMTLTLN
-73 LSFVAV
+73 SV
-79 LALLQGQFANADEV
+79 GST
-93 LQSSVNRQLAMQTQ
+93 SSVLVDST
-107 DYVQAKAASDLTAA
+107 
-121 APTKAVA
+121 APTVSSVTAS
-128 QAKRTVQSL
+128 T
-137 HLLANQSADEAYQQ
+137 ANGTYKVGDSISIQV
-151 SLASLNSEE
+151 NFSE
-160 FFVADNSILT
+160 V
-170 VIDPGVDDWEVI
+170 
-182 ADAVRAGD
+182 
-190 ILVLNQD
+190 
-197 APPLQQ
+197 
-203 IIDKLKAMSQVKVLN
+203 
-218 IISHGNDGEI
+218 
-228 YLTDEKVSLANLQ
+228 
-241 SHQQELKELGS
+241 
-252 LLAADGQMLLFGCD
+252 
-266 LAKSEIGKA
+266 
-275 FVEKLADLTGADVAG
+275 
-290 SVNVTGSG
+290 VNVTGTPQLTLETGTTDRAVNYTSG
-298 LLASN
+298 SGTSSLTFSYTVQAGDNNSDLDYVATNSLSLNGGTIRDAATNNATLTLASPGAAN
-303 SESDWELEYFT
+303 SLGANKALVVDGVT
-314 GESSPSVAQTFN
+314 PSVTSTAPVGGAVSTD
-326 TKRLLAYTNVL
+326 TSV
-337 QTVYT
+337 
-342 FGVNS
+342 
-347 SCYAYDFSPPYLS
+347 DF
-360 ECNSTIQDLNIYAQ
+360 
-374 SLDCMVSAEVGN
+374 
-386 GVLTLDG
+386 
-393 CGVGPS
+393 
-399 GVPRFFDLSKTDA
+399 
-412 SDYTP
+412 
-417 NSVKVKIW
+417 
-425 TYRTGAGTQP
+425 
-435 YADIFEIFAYDQN
+435 
-448 NAQVGY
+448 
-454 IKYDTVYDSDTITV
+454 TV
-468 NFANPA
+468 NFSESVNNISTDDFALGTTGGA
-474 ASVYTRNNGYFNNAP
+474 TGTVASVSA
-489 TITTSGSFTGVRKLR
+489 TSGS
-504 FKINANIFTIDDL
+504 
-517 SIGPAVVN
+517 
-525 AAPVNNVLPAIS
+525 
-537 GTTATVG
+537 
-544 NSLASSNGSWTDAD
+544 
-558 GDTLTYSL
+558 
-566 QWYRADDA
+566 
-574 NGTNRV
+574 
-580 AIASATGPIYT
+580 
-591 LTTSDAHKY
+591 
-600 IQLVVTANDG
+600 
-610 NGGIQTANSTY
+610 
-621 TQVTNSAPVNSVAPT
+621 SV
-636 ISGTVSVGN
+636 
-645 VLTTT
+645 
-650 NGTWSDA
+650 
-657 DGDGRTYSYQWYR
+657 
-670 ADDNS
+670 
-675 GTNLAIIAGASS
+675 
-687 ASYTLTTSDANKYL
+687 
-701 RVVVTANDGNGG
+701 
-713 TTPATS
+713 
-719 AYSAMVSTPNSPPS
+719 
-733 EIGLSNSTITQS
+733 
-745 GGTNATVGT
+745 
-754 FNTTDPD
+754 
-761 AGNTFTY
+761 
-768 TLVAGVGDTDNA
+768 
-780 SFNIIG
+780 
-786 SSLRA
+786 
-791 NDSSALAAGS
+791 
-801 YSVRIRTTDN
+801 
-811 AGGSFEKV
+811 
-819 FAITVTDDVAPVVS
+819 
-833 SIAPQGGSLP
+833 
-843 DANTVT
+843 
-849 FAVGFSEAVTGVSA
+849 
-863 DDFTLTT
+863 
-870 TGNATGAISGVSGSG
+870 
-885 AVYTV
+885 TV
-890 TVNNI
+890 TVSGI
-895 TGNGSI
+895 TGNGTI
-901 RLDLRVG
+901 KLNLNG
-908 TNITDTAGNASA
+908 ATNISDAAGNVGPA
-920 AYTSGTTH
+920 AYTSGSAH
-928 TVDIPTVPDAPVVGT
+928 TVAIPTVPDAPTIGT
-943 ATAGNG
+943 ATAGDG
-949 QASVTFSVPTNNG
+949 QVSVAFSAPGNNG
-962 GATITTYTV
+962 GSAITGYTV

-978 TGTGASSPISVTG
+978 TNTGASSPILITGLTNGTAYTFTVTATNGIGTGTASAASNSATPKADQTITFVQPSNYNFGTTPNLSATSDSGLTVTFSSSTTGVCTVSGVALTFVSAGTCTIDADQAGNSATNAATTVTQSFTVNAVVPDAPTIGTATAGDAEATVTFTAPASTGGASILAGGYTVTASPGGATGTGSGSPVTVTG

-1000 TVTATNSAGTGLAS
+1000 TVTATNSAGTGAAS
-1014 AASNSITPASPQA
+1014 AASNSITPASPQT
-1027 ITFNDPGVQYFGTSP
+1027 ITFNNPGAQTFGTTPTLTASSSAGGGYVVTFTSSTPGVCTVSGTTLTFVTAGTCTINANQAGDSSYLAAPQVSRSFAVSAIVPGAPTTIVATAGDTQASVAFAPPANNGGSNILGYVVSVTPNDVLPVSGAGSPIVVSGLTNGVTYTFTVEAENAVGFGPASSASNPITPKAIQTLTFLNPGSQNFGTSP
-1042 TLVATSDSGLTPTFT
+1042 TLTATSDSGLAPTFT

-1096 QVSQSFS
+1096 QVSRSFS

-1109 SAPTIGTATAGNAQ
+1109 GAPTIGTATAGNAQ

-1220 ATDSDVGDSVTLS
+1220 ATDSDVGDSLTLSAVTLPSWLSFNAATGVLSGTPTNANVGSHAVVLRATDVDGLTIDQSFTIVVANINDAPTISSTALTSATQDTAYSYTLVATDSDVGDTVTLS
-1233 TVTLPS
+1233 AVTLPS

-1298 TSATQD
+1298 TSSTQD
-1304 AAYSYTVVATD
+1304 AAYNYTLVATD

-1379 NDAPTISST
+1379 NDA
-1388 ALTSATQDA
+1388 
-1397 AYSYTVVATDSDVG
+1397 
-1411 DSVTLSAVT
+1411 
-1420 LPSWLS
+1420 
-1426 FNAATGVLSGTPTNA
+1426 
-1441 NVGSHAVVLRATDVD
+1441 
-1456 GLTAEQSFS
+1456 
-1465 IVVANVNDAPTIS
+1465 
-1478 STALTSAT
+1478 
-1486 QDAAYSYTVVA
+1486 
-1497 TDSDVGDSVT
+1497 
-1507 LSAVTL
+1507 
-1513 PSWLSFNA
+1513 
-1521 ATGVLSGTPTNANVG
+1521 
-1536 SHAVVLRAT
+1536 
-1545 DVDGLTAEQS
+1545 
-1555 FSIVVANVNDAPTI
+1555 
-1569 SSTALTSATQDAAYS
+1569 
-1584 YTLVATDSDVGDSL
+1584 
-1598 TLSAVTL
+1598 
-1605 PSWLSFNAATGVLS
+1605 
-1619 GTPTN
+1619 
-1624 ANVGSH
+1624 
-1630 AVVLHATDVDG
+1630 
-1641 LTAEQSFSIVVANV
+1641 
-1655 NDAPTI
+1655 
-1661 SSTALTSATQDA
+1661 
-1673 AYSYT
+1673 
-1678 VVATDSDVGDSL
+1678 
-1690 TLSAVTLPSW
+1690 
-1700 LSFNA
+1700 
-1705 ATGVLSGTP
+1705 
-1714 TNANVGS
+1714 
-1721 HAVVLRATDVDGLT
+1721 
-1735 IDQSFT
+1735 
-1741 IVVANVNDVPTISST
+1741 PTISST

-1886 FNAATGVLSGT
+1886 FNAVTGVLSGT
-1897 PTNANVG
+1897 PTN
-1904 SHAVVLRATDVDGLT
+1904 T
-1919 IDQSF
+1919 
-1924 SIVVANVNDAPTI
+1924 
-1937 SSTALTSA
+1937 
-1945 TQDAAY
+1945 
-1951 SYTLVATDSDVG
+1951 
-1963 DSVTLSAVTLPS
+1963 
-1975 WLSFNAA
+1975 
-1982 TGVLSG
+1982 
-1988 TPTNANVGSHAVVL
+1988 
-2002 RATDVDGLTIDQSF
+2002 
-2016 SIVVANVN
+2016 
-2024 DAPTI
+2024 
-2029 SSTALT
+2029 
-2035 SATQDA
+2035 
-2041 AYSYTLV
+2041 
-2048 ATDSDVGDSL
+2048 
-2058 TLSAVTLPSWLSFN
+2058 
-2072 AATGVLSG
+2072 
-2080 TPTNANVGSHAVVLR
+2080 
-2095 ATDVDGLTIDQS
+2095 
-2107 FTIVVANVNDAPTI
+2107 
-2121 TSSAQTSATQDAAYS
+2121 
-2136 YTLVATDSDVGDSVT
+2136 
-2151 LSAVTLPSWLSFNAA
+2151 
-2166 NGVLSGTPTN
+2166 
-2176 ANVGSHA
+2176 
-2183 VVLRATDVDG
+2183 
-2193 LTAEQSFTIVV
+2193 
-2204 ANVNDAPTI
+2204 
-2213 SSTALTSATQ
+2213 
-2223 DAAYSYT
+2223 
-2230 VVATD
+2230 
-2235 SDVGDSVTLSAV
+2235 
-2247 TLPSWLS
+2247 
-2254 FNAATGVLSG
+2254 
-2264 TPTNA
+2264 
-2269 NVGSHA
+2269 
-2275 VVLRATDVDGLTAEQ
+2275 
-2290 SFSIVVAN
+2290 
-2298 VNDAPTISSTALTSA
+2298 
-2313 TQDAAY
+2313 
-2319 SYTVV
+2319 
-2324 ATDSDVG
+2324 
-2331 DSVTLSAVTLPSW
+2331 
-2344 LSFNAATGVL
+2344 
-2354 SGTPTNANVGS
+2354 
-2365 HAVVLRATD
+2365 
-2374 VDGLTAEQSFTIVVA
+2374 
-2389 NVNDAP
+2389 
-2395 TISSTALTSAT
+2395 
-2406 QDAAYSYT
+2406 
-2414 VVATDSDVGDSVT
+2414 
-2427 LSAVTLPSWL
+2427 
-2437 SFNAATGVL
+2437 
-2446 SGTPTNANVGSHA
+2446 
-2459 VVLRAT
+2459 
-2465 DVDGLTA
+2465 
-2472 EQSFSIVVANVNDA
+2472 
-2486 PTISSTALTSATQ
+2486 
-2499 DAAYSYTVVATD
+2499 
-2511 SDVGD
+2511 
-2516 SVTLSAVTL
+2516 
-2525 PSWLSF
+2525 
-2531 NAATGVLSG
+2531 
-2540 TPTNANVGSHAVVL
+2540 
-2554 RATDVDGLTAE
+2554 
-2565 QSFSIVVANVNDAPT
+2565 
-2580 ISSTALTSATQDA
+2580 
-2593 AYSYTVVATDSDV
+2593 
-2606 GDSVT
+2606 
-2611 LSAVTLPSWLSFNA
+2611 
-2625 ATGVLSGTP
+2625 
-2634 TNANVGSHAVVLR
+2634 NVGSHAVVLR

-2747 IDQSFSIVVA
+2747 AEQSFSIVVA

-2762 PTISSTA
+2762 P
-2769 LTSATQDAAYSYTL
+2769 
-2783 VATDSDVGDSLTLSA
+2783 VAT
-2798 VTLPSWLSFNAATGV
+2798 
-2813 LSGTPTNANVGSHA
+2813 
-2827 VVLRATDVDGLTA
+2827 
-2840 DQSFTIAV
+2840 
-2848 TNVNDAPV
+2848 
-2856 ASNQSVTLEEDS
+2856 NQTVTLEEDS

-2935 VTVTPVNDDPQ
+2935 ITVTSVNDDPQ

-2958 NDTYSL
+2958 NNTYSL

-2997 SFTAPKAYVGPVAL
+2997 SFTAPEAYVGPVAL

-3018 NKGRATAKVNLLIEG
+3018 NKGRATAKVNVLIEG

-3116 SLSKDQVVAE
+3116 SLSKDQVIAE

-3192 VLISLDSS
+3192 VLISLDPS

-3237 QNGGDVHIRATAS
+3237 QNGGDVHIRASAS

-3390 VQLQPEAVTEDAL
+3390 VQLQPEAVAEDAL

-3474 GDSRWTP
+3474 GDSSWTP

-3560 QVISEFGTV
+3560 QVISEFGTA
-3569 TVLANQQLSYTPATD
+3569 TVLADQRISYTPAAD

-3609 VVNGNTA
+3609 EVNGNTA

-3635 VLSNDTDVDGNTLTL
+3635 VLSNDTDLDGNTLTL
-3650 LSATAQQGTVT
+3650 LSATAQQGSVT

-3730 ILRRRKLQRL
+3730 MLRRRELQRL
-3740 ALGCLLLL
+3740 ALGCLLFL
-3748 SVVQQA
+3748 SVTQQA

-3764 IGQAQADKTLP
+3764 IGQAKADKTLP
-3775 ELNAQVGEG
+3775 ELNVQVGEG
-3784 QLLSVDDSDTAF
+3784 QLLNVDDSDTAF

-3806 IVALELGYADFG
+3806 TVALELGYADFG

-3830 PAQYHELVKTVTPV
+3830 PEQYHELVKTVTPV

-3852 LRFTL
+3852 LRLTL
-3857 LQHQGWRFEVP
+3857 LEHEGWRFEVP

-3875 ADISSTMGNTTITT
+3875 ADISSTMGNTTIKT

-3916 QYLAIEPNDLL
+3916 QYIDIEPNDLL

>member
-1 MNGHELLKESGLLAK
+1 MSCCKTDHPDERYQTPACGFVNINTGIKWIVQLGFAAVVLLSMSVNAASIPSNVIVDFNASGFVESADHGSNVFTQGDFKITYSAANWFQDTDDGQSNSAGLFAGMYSGVETITVETTSGNEFDFVSFYINAFGGGFASVEGFRDGSSVGTQSTGSGFGQANGSFTVTLNNNPFDNVDKVVITSNGGGYFDVFDSFVFNTVPDVTPPTVTSVSVPSSATYITGQSLSFTVNTSENVIVNTGGGTPRIALTIGGTTKYATYSSGSGSSALVFSYTVESGLVDSDG
-16 YKIDERVIPTR
+16 IT
-27 KQRRAVLRYLD
+27 
-38 LLERQVNVG
+38 VG
-47 ALQKKALG
+47 ALG
-55 QLNRVYS
+55 LN
-62 GYRWFQKLSLN
+62 GGTLKDAANNDMTLTLN
-73 LSFVAV
+73 SV
-79 LALLQGQFANADEV
+79 GST
-93 LQSSVNRQLAMQTQ
+93 SSVLVDST
-107 DYVQAKAASDLTAA
+107 
-121 APTKAVA
+121 APTVSSVTAS
-128 QAKRTVQSL
+128 T
-137 HLLANQSADEAYQQ
+137 ANGTYKVGDSISIQV
-151 SLASLNSEE
+151 NFSE
-160 FFVADNSILT
+160 V
-170 VIDPGVDDWEVI
+170 
-182 ADAVRAGD
+182 
-190 ILVLNQD
+190 
-197 APPLQQ
+197 
-203 IIDKLKAMSQVKVLN
+203 
-218 IISHGNDGEI
+218 
-228 YLTDEKVSLANLQ
+228 
-241 SHQQELKELGS
+241 
-252 LLAADGQMLLFGCD
+252 
-266 LAKSEIGKA
+266 
-275 FVEKLADLTGADVAG
+275 
-290 SVNVTGSG
+290 VNVTGTPQLTLETGTTDRTINYASG
-298 LLASN
+298 SGSSSLIFSYTVQAGDNNSDLDYVATNSLSLNGGTIRDAATNNATLTLASPGAAN
-303 SESDWELEYFT
+303 SLGANKALVVDGVT
-314 GESSPSVAQTFN
+314 PSVTSTAPVGGAVSTD
-326 TKRLLAYTNVL
+326 TSV
-337 QTVYT
+337 
-342 FGVNS
+342 
-347 SCYAYDFSPPYLS
+347 DF
-360 ECNSTIQDLNIYAQ
+360 
-374 SLDCMVSAEVGN
+374 
-386 GVLTLDG
+386 
-393 CGVGPS
+393 
-399 GVPRFFDLSKTDA
+399 
-412 SDYTP
+412 
-417 NSVKVKIW
+417 
-425 TYRTGAGTQP
+425 
-435 YADIFEIFAYDQN
+435 
-448 NAQVGY
+448 
-454 IKYDTVYDSDTITV
+454 TV
-468 NFANPA
+468 NFSESVNNISTDDFALGTTGGA
-474 ASVYTRNNGYFNNAP
+474 TGTVASVSA
-489 TITTSGSFTGVRKLR
+489 TSGS
-504 FKINANIFTIDDL
+504 
-517 SIGPAVVN
+517 
-525 AAPVNNVLPAIS
+525 
-537 GTTATVG
+537 
-544 NSLASSNGSWTDAD
+544 
-558 GDTLTYSL
+558 
-566 QWYRADDA
+566 
-574 NGTNRV
+574 
-580 AIASATGPIYT
+580 
-591 LTTSDAHKY
+591 
-600 IQLVVTANDG
+600 
-610 NGGIQTANSTY
+610 
-621 TQVTNSAPVNSVAPT
+621 SV
-636 ISGTVSVGN
+636 
-645 VLTTT
+645 
-650 NGTWSDA
+650 
-657 DGDGRTYSYQWYR
+657 
-670 ADDNS
+670 
-675 GTNLAIIAGASS
+675 
-687 ASYTLTTSDANKYL
+687 
-701 RVVVTANDGNGG
+701 
-713 TTPATS
+713 
-719 AYSAMVSTPNSPPS
+719 
-733 EIGLSNSTITQS
+733 
-745 GGTNATVGT
+745 
-754 FNTTDPD
+754 
-761 AGNTFTY
+761 
-768 TLVAGVGDTDNA
+768 
-780 SFNIIG
+780 
-786 SSLRA
+786 
-791 NDSSALAAGS
+791 
-801 YSVRIRTTDN
+801 
-811 AGGSFEKV
+811 
-819 FAITVTDDVAPVVS
+819 
-833 SIAPQGGSLP
+833 
-843 DANTVT
+843 
-849 FAVGFSEAVTGVSA
+849 
-863 DDFTLTT
+863 
-870 TGNATGAISGVSGSG
+870 
-885 AVYTV
+885 TV
-890 TVNNI
+890 TVSGI
-895 TGNGSI
+895 TGNGTI
-901 RLDLRVG
+901 KLNLNG
-908 TNITDTAGNASA
+908 ATNISDAAGNVGPA
-920 AYTSGTTH
+920 AYTSGSAH
-928 TVDIPTVPDAPVVGT
+928 TVAIPTVPDAPTIGT
-943 ATAGNG
+943 ATAGDG
-949 QASVTFSVPTNNG
+949 QVSVAFSAPGNNG
-962 GATITTYTV
+962 GSAITGYTV

-978 TGTGASSPISVTG
+978 TNTGASSPILITGLTNGTAYTFTVTATNGIGTGTASAASNSATPKADQTITFAQPSNYNFGTTPNLSATSDSGLTVTFSSSTTGVCTVSGVALTFVSAGTCTIDADQAGNSATNAATTVTQSFTVNAVVPDAPTIGTATAGDAEATVTFTAPASTGGASILAGGYTVTASPGGATGTGSGSPVTVTG

-1000 TVTATNSAGTGLAS
+1000 TVTATNSAGTGAAS
-1014 AASNSITPASPQA
+1014 AASNSITPASPQT
-1027 ITFNDPGVQYFGTSP
+1027 ITFNNPGAQTFGTTPTLTASSSAGGGYVVTFTSSTPGVCTVSGTTLTFVTAGTCTINANQAGDAAYLAASQVSQSFVVNPIVPTAPTSVVATAGDTQASVAFVPPANNGGSNVLGYVVSVTPNDVLPVSGTNSPIVVSGLTNGVTYTFTVEAENAVGFGPASSASNPITPKAIQTLTFLNPGDQNFSTSP
-1042 TLVATSDSGLTPTFT
+1042 TLTATTDATGGLIPTFT
-1057 SSTPS
+1057 SSTPA
-1062 VCTITSGGLLSF
+1062 VCTITSGGVLTF
-1074 VTVGTCT
+1074 VATGMCT
-1081 INADQVGNASYLAAT
+1081 INADQAGNASYLAAT
-1096 QVSQSFS
+1096 QVSRSFS

-1220 ATDSDVGDSVTLS
+1220 ATDSDVGDSLTLS
-1233 TVTLPS
+1233 T
-1239 WLSFNAAT
+1239 
-1247 GVLSGTPTNANVG
+1247 
-1260 SHAVVLRATDV
+1260 
-1271 DGLTAEQSFSI
+1271 
-1282 VVANVNDA
+1282 
-1290 PTISSTAL
+1290 
-1298 TSATQD
+1298 
-1304 AAYSYTVVATD
+1304 
-1315 SDVGDSVTLSAV
+1315 
-1327 TLPSWLSFNA
+1327 
-1337 ATGVLSGTPTNANVG
+1337 
-1352 SHAVVLRATD
+1352 
-1362 VDGLTAEQ
+1362 
-1370 SFSIVVANV
+1370 
-1379 NDAPTISST
+1379 
-1388 ALTSATQDA
+1388 
-1397 AYSYTVVATDSDVG
+1397 
-1411 DSVTLSAVT
+1411 
-1420 LPSWLS
+1420 
-1426 FNAATGVLSGTPTNA
+1426 
-1441 NVGSHAVVLRATDVD
+1441 
-1456 GLTAEQSFS
+1456 
-1465 IVVANVNDAPTIS
+1465 
-1478 STALTSAT
+1478 
-1486 QDAAYSYTVVA
+1486 
-1497 TDSDVGDSVT
+1497 
-1507 LSAVTL
+1507 
-1513 PSWLSFNA
+1513 
-1521 ATGVLSGTPTNANVG
+1521 
-1536 SHAVVLRAT
+1536 
-1545 DVDGLTAEQS
+1545 
-1555 FSIVVANVNDAPTI
+1555 
-1569 SSTALTSATQDAAYS
+1569 
-1584 YTLVATDSDVGDSL
+1584 
-1598 TLSAVTL
+1598 
-1605 PSWLSFNAATGVLS
+1605 
-1619 GTPTN
+1619 
-1624 ANVGSH
+1624 
-1630 AVVLHATDVDG
+1630 
-1641 LTAEQSFSIVVANV
+1641 
-1655 NDAPTI
+1655 
-1661 SSTALTSATQDA
+1661 
-1673 AYSYT
+1673 
-1678 VVATDSDVGDSL
+1678 
-1690 TLSAVTLPSW
+1690 
-1700 LSFNA
+1700 
-1705 ATGVLSGTP
+1705 
-1714 TNANVGS
+1714 
-1721 HAVVLRATDVDGLT
+1721 
-1735 IDQSFT
+1735 
-1741 IVVANVNDVPTISST
+1741 
-1756 ALTSA
+1756 
-1761 TQDAAYSYT
+1761 
-1770 LVATDSDVGDSVTLS
+1770 
-1785 AVTLPSWLSFNAATG
+1785 VTLPSWLSFNAATG

-1924 SIVVANVNDAPTI
+1924 TIVVANVNDAPTI
-1937 SSTALTSA
+1937 
-1945 TQDAAY
+1945 
-1951 SYTLVATDSDVG
+1951 
-1963 DSVTLSAVTLPS
+1963 
-1975 WLSFNAA
+1975 
-1982 TGVLSG
+1982 
-1988 TPTNANVGSHAVVL
+1988 
-2002 RATDVDGLTIDQSF
+2002 
-2016 SIVVANVN
+2016 
-2024 DAPTI
+2024 I
-2029 SSTALT
+2029 SSAQT

-2080 TPTNANVGSHAVVLR
+2080 TPTNANVGSHAV
-2095 ATDVDGLTIDQS
+2095 
-2107 FTIVVANVNDAPTI
+2107 
-2121 TSSAQTSATQDAAYS
+2121 
-2136 YTLVATDSDVGDSVT
+2136 
-2151 LSAVTLPSWLSFNAA
+2151 
-2166 NGVLSGTPTN
+2166 
-2176 ANVGSHA
+2176 
-2183 VVLRATDVDG
+2183 
-2193 LTAEQSFTIVV
+2193 E
-2204 ANVNDAPTI
+2204 
-2213 SSTALTSATQ
+2213 
-2223 DAAYSYT
+2223 
-2230 VVATD
+2230 
-2235 SDVGDSVTLSAV
+2235 
-2247 TLPSWLS
+2247 
-2254 FNAATGVLSG
+2254 
-2264 TPTNA
+2264 
-2269 NVGSHA
+2269 
-2275 VVLRATDVDGLTAEQ
+2275 LRATDVDGLTAEQ

-2319 SYTVV
+2319 SYTLV

-2331 DSVTLSAVTLPSW
+2331 DSLTLST
-2344 LSFNAATGVL
+2344 
-2354 SGTPTNANVGS
+2354 
-2365 HAVVLRATD
+2365 
-2374 VDGLTAEQSFTIVVA
+2374 
-2389 NVNDAP
+2389 
-2395 TISSTALTSAT
+2395 
-2406 QDAAYSYT
+2406 
-2414 VVATDSDVGDSVT
+2414 
-2427 LSAVTLPSWL
+2427 
-2437 SFNAATGVL
+2437 
-2446 SGTPTNANVGSHA
+2446 
-2459 VVLRAT
+2459 
-2465 DVDGLTA
+2465 
-2472 EQSFSIVVANVNDA
+2472 
-2486 PTISSTALTSATQ
+2486 
-2499 DAAYSYTVVATD
+2499 
-2511 SDVGD
+2511 
-2516 SVTLSAVTL
+2516 
-2525 PSWLSF
+2525 
-2531 NAATGVLSG
+2531 
-2540 TPTNANVGSHAVVL
+2540 
-2554 RATDVDGLTAE
+2554 
-2565 QSFSIVVANVNDAPT
+2565 
-2580 ISSTALTSATQDA
+2580 
-2593 AYSYTVVATDSDV
+2593 
-2606 GDSVT
+2606 
-2611 LSAVTLPSWLSFNA
+2611 VTLPSWLSFNA

-2747 IDQSFSIVVA
+2747 IDQSFTIVVANVNDAPTIISSAQTSATQDAAYSYTLVATDSDVGDSLTLSAVTLPSWLSFNAATGVLSGTPTNANVGSHAVELRATDVDGLTAEQSFSIVVANVNDAPTISSTALTSATQDAAYSYTLVATDSDVGDSLTLSTVTLPSWLSFNAATGVLSGTPTNANVGSHAVVLRATDVDGLTAEQSFSIVVA

-2827 VVLRATDVDGLTA
+2827 VVLRATDVDGLTI
-2840 DQSFTIAV
+2840 DQSFTIVVANVNDAPTIISSAQTSATQDAAYSYTLVATDSDVGDSLTLSAV
-2848 TNVNDAPV
+2848 TLPSWLSFNAATGVLSGTPTNANVGSHAVELRATDVDGLTAEQSFSIVVANVNDAPTISSTALTSATQDAAYSYTLVATDSDVGDSLTLSTVTLPSWLSFNAATGVLSGTPTNANVGSHAVVLRATDVDGLTAEQSFSIVVANVNDAPTITSSAQTSATQDAAYSYTLIATDSDVGDSVTLSAVTLPSWLSFNAATGVLSGTPTNANVGSHAVVLRATDVDGLTAEQSFSIVVANVNDAPTISSTALTSATQDAAYSYTVVATDSDVGDSVTLSAATLPSWLSFNAATGVLSGTPTNANVGSHAVVLRATDVDGLTAEQSFSIVVANVNDAPV
-2856 ASNQSVTLEEDS
+2856 ATNQTVTLEEDS

-2997 SFTAPKAYVGPVAL
+2997 SFTAPEAYVGPVAL

-3033 ADSANQ
+3033 ADSASQ

-3093 WQAVDSEGN
+3093 WQAIDSEGN

-3116 SLSKDQVVAE
+3116 SLSKDQVIAE

-3192 VLISLDSS
+3192 VLISLDPS

-3289 VSLTVTD
+3289 VSLTATD

-3390 VQLQPEAVTEDAL
+3390 VQLQPEAVAEDAL

-3474 GDSRWTP
+3474 GDSRWTL

-3569 TVLANQQLSYTPATD
+3569 TVLANQRLSYTPAAD

-3592 YSITDGK
+3592 YSITDGN
-3599 GGTASSELTI
+3599 GGTASSELTM

-3650 LSATAQQGTVT
+3650 LSATAQQGTVA

-3730 ILRRRKLQRL
+3730 ILRRRELQRL

>member
-1 MNGHELLKESGLLAK
+1 MAFSGTLNFSGTDTTLGTPVTDGQAQSSDIPGVTIEIFSANSGNSNNGAAWKYYSDLFTDGTGSQDEGIADDSGNGSLIVVIRSQDGSEFSFTGIKIVDYLGAHSLIKFEAFQNGVSRGSVTLATDGD
-16 YKIDERVIPTR
+16 YISDFT
-27 KQRRAVLRYLD
+27 
-38 LLERQVNVG
+38 QVNGLTASIFQYADEIRITDPISQLLYIGIDNVG
-47 ALQKKALG
+47 
-55 QLNRVYS
+55 
-62 GYRWFQKLSLN
+62 
-73 LSFVAV
+73 
-79 LALLQGQFANADEV
+79 FANAVSPDSTPPTV
-93 LQSSVNRQLAMQTQ
+93 DSVNSSTANGTYKVG
-107 DYVQAKAASDLTAA
+107 DVISVQ
-121 APTKAVA
+121 V
-128 QAKRTVQSL
+128 
-137 HLLANQSADEAYQQ
+137 NF
-151 SLASLNSEE
+151 SE
-160 FFVADNSILT
+160 N
-170 VIDPGVDDWEVI
+170 
-182 ADAVRAGD
+182 
-190 ILVLNQD
+190 
-197 APPLQQ
+197 
-203 IIDKLKAMSQVKVLN
+203 
-218 IISHGNDGEI
+218 
-228 YLTDEKVSLANLQ
+228 
-241 SHQQELKELGS
+241 
-252 LLAADGQMLLFGCD
+252 
-266 LAKSEIGKA
+266 
-275 FVEKLADLTGADVAG
+275 
-290 SVNVTGSG
+290 VNVTGTPQLTLETGSTDRTINYTSG
-298 LLASN
+298 TGTSTLNFNYTVQAGDTSADLDYVATTSLTLNGGTIMDAASNNATLTLASPGAAGSLGAN
-303 SESDWELEYFT
+303 KALVID
-314 GESSPSVAQTFN
+314 GVVP
-326 TKRLLAYTNVL
+326 
-337 QTVYT
+337 TVT
-342 FGVNS
+342 SVNS
-347 SCYAYDFSPPYLS
+347 STANGTYKVGDNISIKVNFSEVVNVTGTPQLTLETGTIDRTINYASGSGSSTLTFSY
-360 ECNSTIQDLNIYAQ
+360 TIQFGDNSSDLDYVATT
-374 SLDCMVSAEVGN
+374 SLSLN
-386 GVLTLDG
+386 GGTIRDAATNNATLTLASPGAANSLGANKALVVDG
-393 CGVGPS
+393 VAPSVTSTAPS
-399 GVPRFFDLSKTDA
+399 GGAVSTD
-412 SDYTP
+412 T
-417 NSVKVKIW
+417 SV
-425 TYRTGAGTQP
+425 
-435 YADIFEIFAYDQN
+435 DF
-448 NAQVGY
+448 
-454 IKYDTVYDSDTITV
+454 TV
-468 NFANPA
+468 NFSE
-474 ASVYTRNNGYFNNAP
+474 SV
-489 TITTSGSFTGVRKLR
+489 S
-504 FKINANIFTIDDL
+504 NISTDDFAL
-517 SIGPAVVN
+517 
-525 AAPVNNVLPAIS
+525 
-537 GTTATVG
+537 GTTG
-544 NSLASSNGSWTDAD
+544 
-558 GDTLTYSL
+558 
-566 QWYRADDA
+566 
-574 NGTNRV
+574 
-580 AIASATGPIYT
+580 SATGTIA
-591 LTTSDAHKY
+591 S
-600 IQLVVTANDG
+600 V
-610 NGGIQTANSTY
+610 
-621 TQVTNSAPVNSVAPT
+621 SAGS
-636 ISGTVSVGN
+636 
-645 VLTTT
+645 
-650 NGTWSDA
+650 
-657 DGDGRTYSYQWYR
+657 
-670 ADDNS
+670 
-675 GTNLAIIAGASS
+675 
-687 ASYTLTTSDANKYL
+687 
-701 RVVVTANDGNGG
+701 
-713 TTPATS
+713 
-719 AYSAMVSTPNSPPS
+719 
-733 EIGLSNSTITQS
+733 
-745 GGTNATVGT
+745 
-754 FNTTDPD
+754 
-761 AGNTFTY
+761 
-768 TLVAGVGDTDNA
+768 
-780 SFNIIG
+780 G
-786 SSLRA
+786 SS
-791 NDSSALAAGS
+791 
-801 YSVRIRTTDN
+801 V
-811 AGGSFEKV
+811 
-819 FAITVTDDVAPVVS
+819 
-833 SIAPQGGSLP
+833 
-843 DANTVT
+843 
-849 FAVGFSEAVTGVSA
+849 
-863 DDFTLTT
+863 
-870 TGNATGAISGVSGSG
+870 
-885 AVYTV
+885 TV
-890 TVNNI
+890 TVSGI
-895 TGNGSI
+895 TGNGTIKLNLNGS
-901 RLDLRVG
+901 
-908 TNITDTAGNASA
+908 TNISDPAGNAGPA
-920 AYTSGTTH
+920 AYTSGTPH
-928 TVDIPTVPDAPVVGT
+928 TVAIPTAPDAPIIGVATAGDGQVSVAFTAPSNNGGSAITGYTVTSSPDGITVGGNGFTSSPITVTGLTNGTAYTFTVTATNAIGTSAASATSGSATPMADQTITFANPGAQNFGSSPTLSATSTAGLTVSFSSSTTGVCTITSGGVLTFVTAGSCTIDADQVGDGSTHAATTVSRTFTVNAVVPGAPMIGT
-943 ATAGNG
+943 ATAGDT
-949 QASVTFSVPTNNG
+949 QASISFIAPASIG
-962 GATITTYTV
+962 GAAITGYTA
-971 TSNPGGF
+971 TANPGGA
-978 TGTGASSPISVTG
+978 TGTGAGSPITVTG

-1000 TVTATNSAGTGLAS
+1000 TVTATNSAGTGSAS
-1014 AASNSITPASPQA
+1014 AASNSITPASPQT
-1027 ITFNDPGVQYFGTSP
+1027 ITFANPGAQSFGTSP
-1042 TLVATSDSGLTPTFT
+1042 MLTATADSGLTVAFTSSTTSVCKVNSTTLTFVTAGSCTINADQPGNSAYLPAPQVSRTFTVNPALPGAPTSVAAIAGDTQASVSFTEPVNTGGTSITGYTVSVSPPDVLPVNGVGSPIVVNGLTNGQAYTFTVRADNAAGTGPASVVSNSITPKASQTITFNNPGAQNFGATPTFTATSDSGLTPTFT
-1057 SSTPS
+1057 SSTMG
-1062 VCTITSGGLLSF
+1062 VCAITSGGAVTFL
-1074 VTVGTCT
+1074 TVGTCT
-1081 INADQVGNASYLAAT
+1081 INADQSGDASYLPGA
-1096 QVSQSFS
+1096 QVSRSFIVS
-1103 VNAVVP
+1103 AVAP
-1109 SAPTIGTATAGNAQ
+1109 GAPTIGTATAGDAQ
-1123 ATVSFSAPAFT
+1123 ASVSFTAPVFS
-1134 GGDAITGYSL
+1134 GGAAITGYTL
-1144 VSTPGGITASGTSS
+1144 VSTPSGITAPGASS
-1158 PITIMGLTN
+1158 PITITGLTN
-1167 GTSYSFTVAAINSAG
+1167 GISYSFTVVATNSAG
-1182 TGSPS
+1182 TSSAS
-1187 TASNAV
+1187 TASNTV
-1193 KPNGAPVISSTA
+1193 KPNGAPVISGTPT
-1205 LTSATQ
+1205 LTVNQGVS
-1211 DAAYSYTLV
+1211 YSYTLV
-1220 ATDSDVGDSVTLS
+1220 ATDSDVGDSLTLS
-1233 TVTLPS
+1233 AVTLPS

-1260 SHAVVLRATDV
+1260 NHAVVLRATDVDGLTADQSFTIVVANVNDAPTISSTAVTSATQDAAYSYTLVATDSDVGDSLTLSPVTLPSWLSFNAATGVLSGTPSNANVGSHAVVLRATDV
-1271 DGLTAEQSFSI
+1271 DGLTADQSFTIVVANVNDAPTISSTAVTSATQDVAYSYTLVATDSDVGDSLTLSAVTLPSWLSFNAATGVLSGTPTNANVGNHAIVLRATDVDGLTADQSFTI

-1304 AAYSYTVVATD
+1304 VAYSYTLVATD
-1315 SDVGDSVTLSAV
+1315 SDVGDSLTLSAV

-1352 SHAVVLRATD
+1352 SHAVVLRVTDVDGLTADQSFTIVVANVNDVPTISSTAVTNTTQDAAYSYTLVATDSDVGDSVTLSAVTLPSWLNFNAATGVLSGTPTNANVGSHAVVLRATD
-1362 VDGLTAEQ
+1362 VDGLTIDQ
-1370 SFSIVVANV
+1370 SFTIVVANV

-1397 AYSYTVVATDSDVG
+1397 AYSYTLVATDSDVGDSLTLSAVTLPNWLNFNAATGVLSGTPSNANVGNHAVVLRVTDVDGLTADQSFTIVVANVNDVPTISSTAVTNTTQDAAYSYTLVATDSDVGDSLTLSAVTLPSWLSFNAATGVLSGTPTNANVGSHAVLLRATDGDGLTIDQSFTIVVANVNDAPTISSTALTSATQDAAYSYTLVATDSDVG
-1411 DSVTLSAVT
+1411 DSVTLSAVTLPSWLNFNAATGVLSGTPSNANVGSHAVVLRATDVDGLTADQSFTIVVANVNDAPTISSTAVTSATQDVAYSYTLVATDSDVGDSLTLSAVTLPSWLSFNAATGVLSGTPTNANVGNHAIVLRATDVDGLTADQSFTIVVANVNDAPTISSTALTSATQDVAYSYTLVATDSDVGDSLTLSAVT

-1441 NVGSHAVVLRATDVD
+1441 NVGSHAVVLRVTDVD
-1456 GLTAEQSFS
+1456 GLTADQSFT
-1465 IVVANVNDAPTIS
+1465 IVVANVNDVPTIS
-1478 STALTSAT
+1478 STAVTNTT
-1486 QDAAYSYTVVA
+1486 QDAAYSYTLVA

-1513 PSWLSFNA
+1513 PSWLNFNA

-1545 DVDGLTAEQS
+1545 DVDGLTIDQS
-1555 FSIVVANVNDAPTI
+1555 FTIVVANVNDAPTI

-1630 AVVLHATDVDG
+1630 SVALRATDVDG
-1641 LTAEQSFSIVVANV
+1641 LTADQSFTIVVANV

-1661 SSTALTSATQDA
+1661 SSTALTSATQDT

-1678 VVATDSDVGDSL
+1678 LVATDSDVGDSLTLSAVTLPSWLSFNAATGVLSGTPTNANVGSHSVALRATDVDGLTADQSFTIVVANVNDAPTISSTALTSATQDTAYSYTLVATDSDVGDSL

-1721 HAVVLRATDVDGLT
+1721 HAVVLRATDGDGLT

-1741 IVVANVNDVPTISST
+1741 
-1756 ALTSA
+1756 
-1761 TQDAAYSYT
+1761 
-1770 LVATDSDVGDSVTLS
+1770 
-1785 AVTLPSWLSFNAATG
+1785 
-1800 VLSGT
+1800 
-1805 PTNANVGSH
+1805 
-1814 AVVLRATDVDGL
+1814 
-1826 TAEQSFSIVVAN
+1826 IVVAN

-1904 SHAVVLRATDVDGLT
+1904 SHSVALRATDVDGLT
-1919 IDQSF
+1919 ADQSF
-1924 SIVVANVNDAPTI
+1924 TIVVANVNDAPTI

-1963 DSVTLSAVTLPS
+1963 DSLTLSAVTLPS
-1975 WLSFNAA
+1975 WLNFNAA

-1988 TPTNANVGSHAVVL
+1988 TPTNANVGSHSVAL
-2002 RATDVDGLTIDQSF
+2002 RATDVDGLTADQSF
-2016 SIVVANVN
+2016 TIVVANVNDAPTISSTALTSATQDAAYSYTLVATDSDVGDSLTLSAVILPSWLNFNAATGVMSGTPTNVNVGSHAVLLRATDVDGLTADQSFTIVVANIN

-2080 TPTNANVGSHAVVLR
+2080 TPTNANVGSHAVL
-2095 ATDVDGLTIDQS
+2095 
-2107 FTIVVANVNDAPTI
+2107 
-2121 TSSAQTSATQDAAYS
+2121 
-2136 YTLVATDSDVGDSVT
+2136 
-2151 LSAVTLPSWLSFNAA
+2151 
-2166 NGVLSGTPTN
+2166 
-2176 ANVGSHA
+2176 
-2183 VVLRATDVDG
+2183 
-2193 LTAEQSFTIVV
+2193 
-2204 ANVNDAPTI
+2204 
-2213 SSTALTSATQ
+2213 
-2223 DAAYSYT
+2223 
-2230 VVATD
+2230 
-2235 SDVGDSVTLSAV
+2235 
-2247 TLPSWLS
+2247 
-2254 FNAATGVLSG
+2254 
-2264 TPTNA
+2264 
-2269 NVGSHA
+2269 
-2275 VVLRATDVDGLTAEQ
+2275 
-2290 SFSIVVAN
+2290 
-2298 VNDAPTISSTALTSA
+2298 
-2313 TQDAAY
+2313 
-2319 SYTVV
+2319 
-2324 ATDSDVG
+2324 
-2331 DSVTLSAVTLPSW
+2331 
-2344 LSFNAATGVL
+2344 
-2354 SGTPTNANVGS
+2354 
-2365 HAVVLRATD
+2365 
-2374 VDGLTAEQSFTIVVA
+2374 
-2389 NVNDAP
+2389 
-2395 TISSTALTSAT
+2395 
-2406 QDAAYSYT
+2406 
-2414 VVATDSDVGDSVT
+2414 
-2427 LSAVTLPSWL
+2427 
-2437 SFNAATGVL
+2437 
-2446 SGTPTNANVGSHA
+2446 
-2459 VVLRAT
+2459 
-2465 DVDGLTA
+2465 
-2472 EQSFSIVVANVNDA
+2472 
-2486 PTISSTALTSATQ
+2486 
-2499 DAAYSYTVVATD
+2499 
-2511 SDVGD
+2511 
-2516 SVTLSAVTL
+2516 
-2525 PSWLSF
+2525 
-2531 NAATGVLSG
+2531 
-2540 TPTNANVGSHAVVL
+2540 
-2554 RATDVDGLTAE
+2554 
-2565 QSFSIVVANVNDAPT
+2565 
-2580 ISSTALTSATQDA
+2580 
-2593 AYSYTVVATDSDV
+2593 
-2606 GDSVT
+2606 
-2611 LSAVTLPSWLSFNA
+2611 
-2625 ATGVLSGTP
+2625 
-2634 TNANVGSHAVVLR
+2634 
-2647 ATDVDGL
+2647 
-2654 TAEQSFSIVVA
+2654 
-2665 NVNDAPT
+2665 
-2672 ISSTALTSATQDAA
+2672 
-2686 YSYTLVA
+2686 
-2693 TDSDVGDSLTLSAVT
+2693 
-2708 LPSWLSFNAATGVLS
+2708 
-2723 GTPTNANVG
+2723 
-2732 SHAVVLRATDVDGLT
+2732 
-2747 IDQSFSIVVA
+2747 
-2757 NVNDA
+2757 
-2762 PTISSTA
+2762 
-2769 LTSATQDAAYSYTL
+2769 
-2783 VATDSDVGDSLTLSA
+2783 
-2798 VTLPSWLSFNAATGV
+2798 
-2813 LSGTPTNANVGSHA
+2813 
-2827 VVLRATDVDGLTA
+2827 LRATDVDGLTA
-2840 DQSFTIAV
+2840 DQSFTIVVA
-2848 TNVNDAPV
+2848 NINDAPI
-2856 ASNQSVTLEEDS
+2856 ATNQTVTLEEDS
-2868 SVMITLAGEDADNDP
+2868 SLMITLAAEDVDNDP
-2883 LTYEIS
+2883 LTYEIT
-2889 AQPASGTLEQHG
+2889 AQPTSGTLEQHG

-2946 AIDDSYTLTSTA
+2946 AVDDSYILTSTP

-2974 GDTLSIDGAA
+2974 GDNLTIDGAA
-2984 ADIGSVQITADGL
+2984 ADIGSVQITSDGL
-2997 SFTAPKAYVGPVAL
+2997 SFTAPEAYVGPVAL

-3018 NKGRATAKVNLLIEG
+3018 NKGRATAKVNVLIEG

-3093 WQAVDSEGN
+3093 WQAVDGEGN

-3126 GNQVTVSVH
+3126 GNQVAVSVH

-3140 PSYPLSIPYTVSG
+3140 PNYPLSIPYTVSG
-3153 TADSSDHDLV
+3153 SADSSDHDLV
-3163 DGVVEIAS
+3163 DGVVEITS

-3177 HFTTLNDGVSEGNEE
+3177 HFTTLNDGVTEGNEE

-3258 TLTWASGALSLQAD
+3258 TLTWASGTLSLQAD
-3272 ATGMMFSPAAVT
+3272 ATGMTFSPAAVS

-3296 DGSPMLSSTETV
+3296 DGSPVLSSTETV

-3329 PDVQEGY
+3329 PDDQEGY
-3336 SDSDSDGIPDY
+3336 SDSDRDGIPDY
-3347 LDANNDCNVMPEGE
+3347 LDANNDCHVMPEGE

-3390 VQLQPEAVTEDAL
+3390 VQLQPEAVAEDAL

-3569 TVLANQQLSYTPATD
+3569 TVLADQRISYMPAAD

-3730 ILRRRKLQRL
+3730 MLRRRELQRF
-3740 ALGCLLLL
+3740 ALGSLLLL
-3748 SVVQQA
+3748 SVTQQA

-3775 ELNAQVGEG
+3775 ELNVQVGEG
-3784 QLLSVDDSDTAF
+3784 QLLNVDDSDTAF

-3806 IVALELGYADFG
+3806 TVALELGYADFG
-3818 EGSARIKGATLT
+3818 EGSARIKGSTLT
-3830 PAQYHELVKTVTPV
+3830 PEQYHELVKTVTPV

-3875 ADISSTMGNTTITT
+3875 ADISSTMGNTTIKT
-3889 DLDGT
+3889 DLDGA

-3916 QYLAIEPNDLL
+3916 QYIDIEPNDLL

>member
-1 MNGHELLKESGLLAK
+1 MHQPAYKAIHAVKNLIVRFWHSYWTILIVGSLFAMTSLGANAQNRSYDFTANDTVTLTNAASALSNRTTFTLEFWAQFTNVSGIINLVDITGGNDAGGLILNAGKLTVDLACDFGCLTESNALSLSAGTWYHIAVVFDNGTWDFYVDGVAQGINVLDQGAINVVPDYAGSSVTNLLFGMQNHPSVDDFVGSIDDIRLWSSARTQTQIQNNRSMELVGNETGLLGYWKLNETSGTTVNDSQTNSSSLTGTSSGIGFNPVGAFSTDTLAPTVSSISASTTNGT
-16 YKIDERVIPTR
+16 YKVGDVIS
-27 KQRRAVLRYLD
+27 V
-38 LLERQVNVG
+38 QVNFDETVLVTG
-47 ALQKKALG
+47 TP
-55 QLNRVYS
+55 QLTLETGTTDRTIDYTS
-62 GYRWFQKLSLN
+62 GSNSSSLTFN
-73 LSFVAV
+73 
-79 LALLQGQFANADEV
+79 
-93 LQSSVNRQLAMQTQ
+93 
-107 DYVQAKAASDLTAA
+107 Y
-121 APTKAVA
+121 
-128 QAKRTVQSL
+128 TVQSGDI
-137 HLLANQSADEAYQQ
+137 SADLDYVATN
-151 SLASLNSEE
+151 SLALNSGTIRD
-160 FFVADNSILT
+160 AASNNAILT
-170 VIDPGVDDWEVI
+170 LPSPGTANSLGANKNIVIDGIGPTISSVTASTANGTYKLGDSISIQVNFSEV
-182 ADAVRAGD
+182 
-190 ILVLNQD
+190 
-197 APPLQQ
+197 
-203 IIDKLKAMSQVKVLN
+203 
-218 IISHGNDGEI
+218 
-228 YLTDEKVSLANLQ
+228 
-241 SHQQELKELGS
+241 
-252 LLAADGQMLLFGCD
+252 
-266 LAKSEIGKA
+266 
-275 FVEKLADLTGADVAG
+275 
-290 SVNVTGSG
+290 VNVTGTPQLTLETGTTDRTINYANGSG
-298 LLASN
+298 SSSLTFSYTVQAGDNSSDLDYVSTSALALNSGTIRDAASN
-303 SESDWELEYFT
+303 NATLTLATPGAANSLGANKALVVDGVT
-314 GESSPSVAQTFN
+314 PSVT
-326 TKRLLAYTNVL
+326 
-337 QTVYT
+337 
-342 FGVNS
+342 
-347 SCYAYDFSPPYLS
+347 
-360 ECNSTIQDLNIYAQ
+360 STA
-374 SLDCMVSAEVGN
+374 
-386 GVLTLDG
+386 
-393 CGVGPS
+393 PS
-399 GVPRFFDLSKTDA
+399 GGAVSTD
-412 SDYTP
+412 T
-417 NSVKVKIW
+417 SV
-425 TYRTGAGTQP
+425 
-435 YADIFEIFAYDQN
+435 DF
-448 NAQVGY
+448 
-454 IKYDTVYDSDTITV
+454 TV
-468 NFANPA
+468 NFSESVSNISTDDFALGTTGGA
-474 ASVYTRNNGYFNNAP
+474 TGTVASVSA
-489 TITTSGSFTGVRKLR
+489 TSGS
-504 FKINANIFTIDDL
+504 
-517 SIGPAVVN
+517 
-525 AAPVNNVLPAIS
+525 
-537 GTTATVG
+537 
-544 NSLASSNGSWTDAD
+544 
-558 GDTLTYSL
+558 
-566 QWYRADDA
+566 
-574 NGTNRV
+574 
-580 AIASATGPIYT
+580 
-591 LTTSDAHKY
+591 
-600 IQLVVTANDG
+600 
-610 NGGIQTANSTY
+610 
-621 TQVTNSAPVNSVAPT
+621 SV
-636 ISGTVSVGN
+636 
-645 VLTTT
+645 
-650 NGTWSDA
+650 
-657 DGDGRTYSYQWYR
+657 
-670 ADDNS
+670 
-675 GTNLAIIAGASS
+675 
-687 ASYTLTTSDANKYL
+687 
-701 RVVVTANDGNGG
+701 
-713 TTPATS
+713 
-719 AYSAMVSTPNSPPS
+719 
-733 EIGLSNSTITQS
+733 
-745 GGTNATVGT
+745 
-754 FNTTDPD
+754 
-761 AGNTFTY
+761 
-768 TLVAGVGDTDNA
+768 
-780 SFNIIG
+780 
-786 SSLRA
+786 
-791 NDSSALAAGS
+791 
-801 YSVRIRTTDN
+801 
-811 AGGSFEKV
+811 
-819 FAITVTDDVAPVVS
+819 
-833 SIAPQGGSLP
+833 
-843 DANTVT
+843 
-849 FAVGFSEAVTGVSA
+849 
-863 DDFTLTT
+863 
-870 TGNATGAISGVSGSG
+870 
-885 AVYTV
+885 TV
-890 TVNNI
+890 TVSGI
-895 TGNGSI
+895 TGNGTI
-901 RLDLRVG
+901 KLNLNG
-908 TNITDTAGNASA
+908 ATNISDAAGNVGPA
-920 AYTSGTTH
+920 AYTSGSAH
-928 TVDIPTVPDAPVVGT
+928 TVAIPTVPDAPTIGT
-943 ATAGNG
+943 ATAGDG
-949 QASVTFSVPTNNG
+949 QVSVAFSTPGNNG
-962 GATITTYTV
+962 GSAITGYTV

-978 TGTGASSPISVTG
+978 TNTGASSPILITGLTNGTAYTFTVTATNGIGTGTASAASNSATPKADQTITFVQPSNYNFGTTPNLSATSDSGLTVTFSSSTTGVCTVSGVALTFVSAGTCTIDADQAGNSATNAATTVTQSFTVNAVVPDAPTIGTATAGDAEATVTFTAPASTGGASILAGGYTVTASPGGATGTGSGSPVTVTG

-1000 TVTATNSAGTGLAS
+1000 TVTATNSAGTGAAS
-1014 AASNSITPASPQA
+1014 AASNSITPASPQT
-1027 ITFNDPGVQYFGTSP
+1027 ITFNNPGAQTFGTTPTLTASSSAGGGYVVTFTSSTPGVCTVSGTTLTFVTAGTCTINANQAGDAAYLAASQVSRSFVVNPIVPTAPTSVVATAGDTQASVAFVPPANSGGSNVLGYVVSVTPNDVLPVSGASSPIVVSGLTNGVTYTFTVEAENAVGFSPASSASNPITPKAIQTLTFLNPGDQNFGTSP
-1042 TLVATSDSGLTPTFT
+1042 TLTATTDATGGLIPTFT
-1057 SSTPS
+1057 SSTPA
-1062 VCTITSGGLLSF
+1062 VCTITSGGVLTF
-1074 VTVGTCT
+1074 VATGMCT
-1081 INADQVGNASYLAAT
+1081 INADQAGNASYLAAP
-1096 QVSQSFS
+1096 QVSRSFS

-1134 GGDAITGYSL
+1134 GGDTITGYSL

-1182 TGSPS
+1182 TGSAS

-1220 ATDSDVGDSVTLS
+1220 AIDSDVGDSVTLS
-1233 TVTLPS
+1233 AVTLPS
-1239 WLSFNAAT
+1239 WLSFNAATGVLSGTPTNANVGNHAVVLRATDVDGLTAEQSFSIVVANVNDAPTISSTALTSATQDAAYSYTLVATDSDVGDSLTLSAVTLPSWLSFNAATGVLSGTPANANVGSHAVVLRATDVDGLTAEQSFSIAVANVNDAPTISSTALTSATQDAAYSYTLVASDTDVGDNLTLSAITLPSWLNFNTATGVLSGTPTNANVGSHAVVLRATDVDGLTAEQSFSIVVANVNDAPTISSTAITTATQDAAYSYSFAASDTDVGDVLTLSAVTKPSWLNFNAAT

-1379 NDAPTISST
+1379 NDAPTISSM
-1388 ALTSATQDA
+1388 
-1397 AYSYTVVATDSDVG
+1397 
-1411 DSVTLSAVT
+1411 
-1420 LPSWLS
+1420 
-1426 FNAATGVLSGTPTNA
+1426 
-1441 NVGSHAVVLRATDVD
+1441 
-1456 GLTAEQSFS
+1456 
-1465 IVVANVNDAPTIS
+1465 
-1478 STALTSAT
+1478 
-1486 QDAAYSYTVVA
+1486 
-1497 TDSDVGDSVT
+1497 
-1507 LSAVTL
+1507 
-1513 PSWLSFNA
+1513 
-1521 ATGVLSGTPTNANVG
+1521 
-1536 SHAVVLRAT
+1536 
-1545 DVDGLTAEQS
+1545 
-1555 FSIVVANVNDAPTI
+1555 
-1569 SSTALTSATQDAAYS
+1569 
-1584 YTLVATDSDVGDSL
+1584 
-1598 TLSAVTL
+1598 
-1605 PSWLSFNAATGVLS
+1605 
-1619 GTPTN
+1619 
-1624 ANVGSH
+1624 
-1630 AVVLHATDVDG
+1630 
-1641 LTAEQSFSIVVANV
+1641 
-1655 NDAPTI
+1655 
-1661 SSTALTSATQDA
+1661 
-1673 AYSYT
+1673 
-1678 VVATDSDVGDSL
+1678 
-1690 TLSAVTLPSW
+1690 
-1700 LSFNA
+1700 
-1705 ATGVLSGTP
+1705 
-1714 TNANVGS
+1714 
-1721 HAVVLRATDVDGLT
+1721 
-1735 IDQSFT
+1735 
-1741 IVVANVNDVPTISST
+1741 

-1805 PTNANVGSH
+1805 PTNTNVGSH

-1826 TAEQSFSIVVAN
+1826 TAEQSFSIAVA
-1838 VNDAPTISSTAL
+1838 
-1850 TSATQDAAYSYT
+1850 
-1862 LVATD
+1862 
-1867 SDVGDSLTLSAVTL
+1867 
-1881 PSWLS
+1881 
-1886 FNAATGVLSGT
+1886 
-1897 PTNANVG
+1897 
-1904 SHAVVLRATDVDGLT
+1904 
-1919 IDQSF
+1919 
-1924 SIVVANVNDAPTI
+1924 
-1937 SSTALTSA
+1937 
-1945 TQDAAY
+1945 
-1951 SYTLVATDSDVG
+1951 
-1963 DSVTLSAVTLPS
+1963 
-1975 WLSFNAA
+1975 
-1982 TGVLSG
+1982 
-1988 TPTNANVGSHAVVL
+1988 
-2002 RATDVDGLTIDQSF
+2002 
-2016 SIVVANVN
+2016 
-2024 DAPTI
+2024 
-2029 SSTALT
+2029 
-2035 SATQDA
+2035 
-2041 AYSYTLV
+2041 
-2048 ATDSDVGDSL
+2048 
-2058 TLSAVTLPSWLSFN
+2058 
-2072 AATGVLSG
+2072 
-2080 TPTNANVGSHAVVLR
+2080 
-2095 ATDVDGLTIDQS
+2095 
-2107 FTIVVANVNDAPTI
+2107 
-2121 TSSAQTSATQDAAYS
+2121 
-2136 YTLVATDSDVGDSVT
+2136 
-2151 LSAVTLPSWLSFNAA
+2151 
-2166 NGVLSGTPTN
+2166 
-2176 ANVGSHA
+2176 
-2183 VVLRATDVDG
+2183 
-2193 LTAEQSFTIVV
+2193 
-2204 ANVNDAPTI
+2204 
-2213 SSTALTSATQ
+2213 
-2223 DAAYSYT
+2223 
-2230 VVATD
+2230 
-2235 SDVGDSVTLSAV
+2235 
-2247 TLPSWLS
+2247 
-2254 FNAATGVLSG
+2254 
-2264 TPTNA
+2264 
-2269 NVGSHA
+2269 
-2275 VVLRATDVDGLTAEQ
+2275 
-2290 SFSIVVAN
+2290 
-2298 VNDAPTISSTALTSA
+2298 
-2313 TQDAAY
+2313 
-2319 SYTVV
+2319 
-2324 ATDSDVG
+2324 
-2331 DSVTLSAVTLPSW
+2331 
-2344 LSFNAATGVL
+2344 
-2354 SGTPTNANVGS
+2354 
-2365 HAVVLRATD
+2365 
-2374 VDGLTAEQSFTIVVA
+2374 
-2389 NVNDAP
+2389 
-2395 TISSTALTSAT
+2395 
-2406 QDAAYSYT
+2406 
-2414 VVATDSDVGDSVT
+2414 
-2427 LSAVTLPSWL
+2427 
-2437 SFNAATGVL
+2437 
-2446 SGTPTNANVGSHA
+2446 
-2459 VVLRAT
+2459 
-2465 DVDGLTA
+2465 
-2472 EQSFSIVVANVNDA
+2472 
-2486 PTISSTALTSATQ
+2486 
-2499 DAAYSYTVVATD
+2499 
-2511 SDVGD
+2511 
-2516 SVTLSAVTL
+2516 
-2525 PSWLSF
+2525 
-2531 NAATGVLSG
+2531 
-2540 TPTNANVGSHAVVL
+2540 
-2554 RATDVDGLTAE
+2554 
-2565 QSFSIVVANVNDAPT
+2565 
-2580 ISSTALTSATQDA
+2580 
-2593 AYSYTVVATDSDV
+2593 
-2606 GDSVT
+2606 
-2611 LSAVTLPSWLSFNA
+2611 
-2625 ATGVLSGTP
+2625 
-2634 TNANVGSHAVVLR
+2634 
-2647 ATDVDGL
+2647 
-2654 TAEQSFSIVVA
+2654 
-2665 NVNDAPT
+2665 
-2672 ISSTALTSATQDAA
+2672 
-2686 YSYTLVA
+2686 
-2693 TDSDVGDSLTLSAVT
+2693 
-2708 LPSWLSFNAATGVLS
+2708 
-2723 GTPTNANVG
+2723 
-2732 SHAVVLRATDVDGLT
+2732 
-2747 IDQSFSIVVA
+2747 
-2757 NVNDA
+2757 
-2762 PTISSTA
+2762 
-2769 LTSATQDAAYSYTL
+2769 
-2783 VATDSDVGDSLTLSA
+2783 
-2798 VTLPSWLSFNAATGV
+2798 
-2813 LSGTPTNANVGSHA
+2813 
-2827 VVLRATDVDGLTA
+2827 
-2840 DQSFTIAV
+2840 
-2848 TNVNDAPV
+2848 NVNDAPV
-2856 ASNQSVTLEEDS
+2856 ASNQSVALEEDS

-2974 GDTLSIDGAA
+2974 GDALSIDGAA

-2997 SFTAPKAYVGPVAL
+2997 SFTAPEAYVGPVAL

-3018 NKGRATAKVNLLIEG
+3018 NKGRATAKVNVLIEG

-3192 VLISLDSS
+3192 VLISLDPS

-3258 TLTWASGALSLQAD
+3258 TLTWASGGLSLQAD

-3289 VSLTVTD
+3289 VSLTATD

-3336 SDSDSDGIPDY
+3336 NDSDSDGIPDY

-3381 IALSRGQSG
+3381 IALNRGQSG
-3390 VQLQPEAVTEDAL
+3390 VQLQPEAVAEDAL

-3474 GDSRWTP
+3474 GDSRWTL

-3569 TVLANQQLSYTPATD
+3569 TVLANQQLSYTPAVD

-3609 VVNGNTA
+3609 EVNGNTA

-3650 LSATAQQGTVT
+3650 LSATAQQGSVT

-3730 ILRRRKLQRL
+3730 ILRRRELQRL

-3748 SVVQQA
+3748 SVTQQA

-3806 IVALELGYADFG
+3806 IVALELSYADFG
-3818 EGSARIKGATLT
+3818 EGSARIKGSTLT

>member
-1 MNGHELLKESGLLAK
+1 MSCCKTDHPDDRYQTPACGFVNINTGIKWIVQLGFAAVVLLSMSVNAASIPSNVIVDFNASGFVESADHGSNVFTQGDFKITYSAANWFQDTDDGQSNSAGLFAGMYSGVETIIVETTSGNEFDFVSFYINAFGGGFASVEGFRDGSSVGTQSTGSGFGQANGSFTVTLNNNPFDNVDKVVITSNGGGYFDVFDSFVFNTVPDITPPTVTSVNVPSNATYITGQSLSFIVNSSENVIVNTGGGTPRIALTIGATTKYATYSSGSGSSALVFSYTVESGLVDSDG
-16 YKIDERVIPTR
+16 IT
-27 KQRRAVLRYLD
+27 
-38 LLERQVNVG
+38 VG
-47 ALQKKALG
+47 ALG
-55 QLNRVYS
+55 LN
-62 GYRWFQKLSLN
+62 GGTLKDAANNDMTLTLN
-73 LSFVAV
+73 SV
-79 LALLQGQFANADEV
+79 GST
-93 LQSSVNRQLAMQTQ
+93 SSVLVDST
-107 DYVQAKAASDLTAA
+107 
-121 APTKAVA
+121 APTV
-128 QAKRTVQSL
+128 S
-137 HLLANQSADEAYQQ
+137 S
-151 SLASLNSEE
+151 
-160 FFVADNSILT
+160 
-170 VIDPGVDDWEVI
+170 VI
-182 ADAVRAGD
+182 ASTANGTYKLGD
-190 ILVLNQD
+190 SIS
-197 APPLQQ
+197 
-203 IIDKLKAMSQVKVLN
+203 IQVN
-218 IISHGNDGEI
+218 
-228 YLTDEKVSLANLQ
+228 
-241 SHQQELKELGS
+241 
-252 LLAADGQMLLFGCD
+252 F
-266 LAKSEIGKA
+266 SE
-275 FVEKLADLTGADVAG
+275 V
-290 SVNVTGSG
+290 VNVTGTPQLTLETGTTDRAVNYTSG
-298 LLASN
+298 SGTSSLTFSYTVQAGDNNSDLDYVSTSALALNSGTIRDAASN
-303 SESDWELEYFT
+303 NATLTLATPGAANSLGANKALVVDGVT
-314 GESSPSVAQTFN
+314 PSVTSTAPVGGAVSTD
-326 TKRLLAYTNVL
+326 TSV
-337 QTVYT
+337 
-342 FGVNS
+342 
-347 SCYAYDFSPPYLS
+347 DF
-360 ECNSTIQDLNIYAQ
+360 
-374 SLDCMVSAEVGN
+374 
-386 GVLTLDG
+386 
-393 CGVGPS
+393 
-399 GVPRFFDLSKTDA
+399 
-412 SDYTP
+412 
-417 NSVKVKIW
+417 
-425 TYRTGAGTQP
+425 
-435 YADIFEIFAYDQN
+435 
-448 NAQVGY
+448 
-454 IKYDTVYDSDTITV
+454 TV
-468 NFANPA
+468 NFSESVSNISTDDFALGTTGGA
-474 ASVYTRNNGYFNNAP
+474 TGTIASVSAS
-489 TITTSGSFTGVRKLR
+489 SGS
-504 FKINANIFTIDDL
+504 
-517 SIGPAVVN
+517 
-525 AAPVNNVLPAIS
+525 
-537 GTTATVG
+537 
-544 NSLASSNGSWTDAD
+544 
-558 GDTLTYSL
+558 
-566 QWYRADDA
+566 
-574 NGTNRV
+574 
-580 AIASATGPIYT
+580 
-591 LTTSDAHKY
+591 
-600 IQLVVTANDG
+600 
-610 NGGIQTANSTY
+610 
-621 TQVTNSAPVNSVAPT
+621 SV
-636 ISGTVSVGN
+636 
-645 VLTTT
+645 
-650 NGTWSDA
+650 
-657 DGDGRTYSYQWYR
+657 
-670 ADDNS
+670 
-675 GTNLAIIAGASS
+675 
-687 ASYTLTTSDANKYL
+687 
-701 RVVVTANDGNGG
+701 
-713 TTPATS
+713 
-719 AYSAMVSTPNSPPS
+719 
-733 EIGLSNSTITQS
+733 
-745 GGTNATVGT
+745 
-754 FNTTDPD
+754 
-761 AGNTFTY
+761 
-768 TLVAGVGDTDNA
+768 
-780 SFNIIG
+780 
-786 SSLRA
+786 
-791 NDSSALAAGS
+791 
-801 YSVRIRTTDN
+801 
-811 AGGSFEKV
+811 
-819 FAITVTDDVAPVVS
+819 
-833 SIAPQGGSLP
+833 
-843 DANTVT
+843 
-849 FAVGFSEAVTGVSA
+849 
-863 DDFTLTT
+863 
-870 TGNATGAISGVSGSG
+870 
-885 AVYTV
+885 TV
-890 TVNNI
+890 TVSGI
-895 TGNGSI
+895 TGNGTI
-901 RLDLRVG
+901 KLNLNG
-908 TNITDTAGNASA
+908 ATNISDAAGNVGPA
-920 AYTSGTTH
+920 AYTSGSAH
-928 TVDIPTVPDAPVVGT
+928 TVAIPTVPDAPTIGT
-943 ATAGNG
+943 ATAGDG
-949 QASVTFSVPTNNG
+949 QVSVAFSAPGNNG
-962 GATITTYTV
+962 GSAITGYTV

-978 TGTGASSPISVTG
+978 TNTGASSPILITGLTNGTAYTFTVTATNGIGTGTASAASNSATPKADQTITFAQPSNYNFGTTPNLSATSDSGLTVTFSSSTTGVCTVSGVALTFVSAGTCTIDADQAGNSATNAATTVTQSFTVNAVVPDAPTIGTATAGDAEATVTFTAPASTGGASILAGGYTVTASPGGATGTGSGSPVTVTG
-991 LTNGVSYTF
+991 LTNGASYTF
-1000 TVTATNSAGTGLAS
+1000 TVTATNSAGTGAAS
-1014 AASNSITPASPQA
+1014 GASNSITPAAPQT
-1027 ITFNDPGVQYFGTSP
+1027 ITFNNPGAQTFGTTPTLTASSSAGGGYVVTFTSSTPGVCTVSGTTLTFVTAGTCTINANQAGDSSYLAAPQVSRSFAVSAIVPSAPTTIVATAGDTQASVAFAPPANNGGSNILGYVVSVTPNDVLPVSGAGSPIVVSGLTNGVTYTFTVEAENAVGFGPASSASNPITPKAIQTLTFLNPGSQNFGTSP
-1042 TLVATSDSGLTPTFT
+1042 TLTATSDSGLAPTFT

-1096 QVSQSFS
+1096 QVSRSFS
-1103 VNAVVP
+1103 INAVVP

-1182 TGSPS
+1182 TSS
-1187 TASNAV
+1187 ASSASNAV

-1220 ATDSDVGDSVTLS
+1220 ATDSDVGDSLTLS
-1233 TVTLPS
+1233 AVTLPS

-1247 GVLSGTPTNANVG
+1247 GVLSGTPANANVGSHAVVLRATDVDGLTAEQSFSIVVANVNDAPTISSTALTSANQDAAYSYTLVATDSDVGDSVTLSAVTLPSWLSFNTATGVLSGTPTNTNVG

-1304 AAYSYTVVATD
+1304 AAYSYTLVAID

-1352 SHAVVLRATD
+1352 SHAVVLRA
-1362 VDGLTAEQ
+1362 
-1370 SFSIVVANV
+1370 I
-1379 NDAPTISST
+1379 
-1388 ALTSATQDA
+1388 
-1397 AYSYTVVATDSDVG
+1397 
-1411 DSVTLSAVT
+1411 
-1420 LPSWLS
+1420 
-1426 FNAATGVLSGTPTNA
+1426 
-1441 NVGSHAVVLRATDVD
+1441 
-1456 GLTAEQSFS
+1456 
-1465 IVVANVNDAPTIS
+1465 
-1478 STALTSAT
+1478 
-1486 QDAAYSYTVVA
+1486 
-1497 TDSDVGDSVT
+1497 
-1507 LSAVTL
+1507 
-1513 PSWLSFNA
+1513 
-1521 ATGVLSGTPTNANVG
+1521 
-1536 SHAVVLRAT
+1536 

-1624 ANVGSH
+1624 TNVGSH
-1630 AVVLHATDVDG
+1630 AVVLRATDVDG

-1655 NDAPTI
+1655 NDA
-1661 SSTALTSATQDA
+1661 
-1673 AYSYT
+1673 
-1678 VVATDSDVGDSL
+1678 
-1690 TLSAVTLPSW
+1690 
-1700 LSFNA
+1700 
-1705 ATGVLSGTP
+1705 
-1714 TNANVGS
+1714 
-1721 HAVVLRATDVDGLT
+1721 
-1735 IDQSFT
+1735 
-1741 IVVANVNDVPTISST
+1741 PTISST

-1838 VNDAPTISSTAL
+1838 VNDAP
-1850 TSATQDAAYSYT
+1850 
-1862 LVATD
+1862 VAT
-1867 SDVGDSLTLSAVTL
+1867 
-1881 PSWLS
+1881 
-1886 FNAATGVLSGT
+1886 N
-1897 PTNANVG
+1897 
-1904 SHAVVLRATDVDGLT
+1904 
-1919 IDQSF
+1919 
-1924 SIVVANVNDAPTI
+1924 
-1937 SSTALTSA
+1937 
-1945 TQDAAY
+1945 
-1951 SYTLVATDSDVG
+1951 
-1963 DSVTLSAVTLPS
+1963 
-1975 WLSFNAA
+1975 
-1982 TGVLSG
+1982 
-1988 TPTNANVGSHAVVL
+1988 
-2002 RATDVDGLTIDQSF
+2002 
-2016 SIVVANVN
+2016 
-2024 DAPTI
+2024 
-2029 SSTALT
+2029 
-2035 SATQDA
+2035 
-2041 AYSYTLV
+2041 
-2048 ATDSDVGDSL
+2048 
-2058 TLSAVTLPSWLSFN
+2058 
-2072 AATGVLSG
+2072 
-2080 TPTNANVGSHAVVLR
+2080 
-2095 ATDVDGLTIDQS
+2095 
-2107 FTIVVANVNDAPTI
+2107 
-2121 TSSAQTSATQDAAYS
+2121 QT
-2136 YTLVATDSDVGDSVT
+2136 
-2151 LSAVTLPSWLSFNAA
+2151 
-2166 NGVLSGTPTN
+2166 
-2176 ANVGSHA
+2176 
-2183 VVLRATDVDG
+2183 
-2193 LTAEQSFTIVV
+2193 
-2204 ANVNDAPTI
+2204 
-2213 SSTALTSATQ
+2213 
-2223 DAAYSYT
+2223 
-2230 VVATD
+2230 
-2235 SDVGDSVTLSAV
+2235 
-2247 TLPSWLS
+2247 
-2254 FNAATGVLSG
+2254 
-2264 TPTNA
+2264 
-2269 NVGSHA
+2269 
-2275 VVLRATDVDGLTAEQ
+2275 
-2290 SFSIVVAN
+2290 
-2298 VNDAPTISSTALTSA
+2298 
-2313 TQDAAY
+2313 
-2319 SYTVV
+2319 
-2324 ATDSDVG
+2324 
-2331 DSVTLSAVTLPSW
+2331 
-2344 LSFNAATGVL
+2344 
-2354 SGTPTNANVGS
+2354 
-2365 HAVVLRATD
+2365 
-2374 VDGLTAEQSFTIVVA
+2374 
-2389 NVNDAP
+2389 
-2395 TISSTALTSAT
+2395 
-2406 QDAAYSYT
+2406 
-2414 VVATDSDVGDSVT
+2414 
-2427 LSAVTLPSWL
+2427 
-2437 SFNAATGVL
+2437 
-2446 SGTPTNANVGSHA
+2446 
-2459 VVLRAT
+2459 
-2465 DVDGLTA
+2465 
-2472 EQSFSIVVANVNDA
+2472 
-2486 PTISSTALTSATQ
+2486 
-2499 DAAYSYTVVATD
+2499 
-2511 SDVGD
+2511 
-2516 SVTLSAVTL
+2516 
-2525 PSWLSF
+2525 
-2531 NAATGVLSG
+2531 
-2540 TPTNANVGSHAVVL
+2540 
-2554 RATDVDGLTAE
+2554 
-2565 QSFSIVVANVNDAPT
+2565 
-2580 ISSTALTSATQDA
+2580 
-2593 AYSYTVVATDSDV
+2593 
-2606 GDSVT
+2606 
-2611 LSAVTLPSWLSFNA
+2611 
-2625 ATGVLSGTP
+2625 
-2634 TNANVGSHAVVLR
+2634 
-2647 ATDVDGL
+2647 
-2654 TAEQSFSIVVA
+2654 
-2665 NVNDAPT
+2665 
-2672 ISSTALTSATQDAA
+2672 
-2686 YSYTLVA
+2686 
-2693 TDSDVGDSLTLSAVT
+2693 
-2708 LPSWLSFNAATGVLS
+2708 
-2723 GTPTNANVG
+2723 
-2732 SHAVVLRATDVDGLT
+2732 
-2747 IDQSFSIVVA
+2747 
-2757 NVNDA
+2757 
-2762 PTISSTA
+2762 
-2769 LTSATQDAAYSYTL
+2769 
-2783 VATDSDVGDSLTLSA
+2783 
-2798 VTLPSWLSFNAATGV
+2798 
-2813 LSGTPTNANVGSHA
+2813 
-2827 VVLRATDVDGLTA
+2827 
-2840 DQSFTIAV
+2840 
-2848 TNVNDAPV
+2848 
-2856 ASNQSVTLEEDS
+2856 VTLEEDS

-2997 SFTAPKAYVGPVAL
+2997 SFTAPEAYVGPVAL

-3033 ADSANQ
+3033 ADSASQ

-3093 WQAVDSEGN
+3093 WQAIDSEGN

-3116 SLSKDQVVAE
+3116 SLSKDQVIAE

-3192 VLISLDSS
+3192 VLISLDPS

-3289 VSLTVTD
+3289 VSLTATD

-3390 VQLQPEAVTEDAL
+3390 VQLQPEAVAEDAL

-3569 TVLANQQLSYTPATD
+3569 TVLANQQLSYTPAAD

-3650 LSATAQQGTVT
+3650 LSATAQQGTVA

-3730 ILRRRKLQRL
+3730 ILRRRELQRL

-3748 SVVQQA
+3748 SVTQQA

-3775 ELNAQVGEG
+3775 ELNTQVGEG
-3784 QLLSVDDSDTAF
+3784 QLLNVDDSDTAF

-3818 EGSARIKGATLT
+3818 EGTARIKGATLT

-3907 DAWSVGLGY
+3907 DAWSMGLGY
-3916 QYLAIEPNDLL
+3916 QYIDIEPNDLL

>member
-1 MNGHELLKESGLLAK
+1 MFWDKVGQQIFASKIDRIKVILWRLLLVSLALATTQNAMAFSGTLNFSGSDTTLGTTVNDGEANSTDIGGVVIEIYTANSGTNTNEGATWRYLPDFIGNGADDFDDGIADESGDGGPSIVIRTQGGEEFSFSGIEVFNYLGAHGSLKFEGFRDGVSTGSETLSLDVGDFHDTFTQGNGLTAAKFQYVDEVRITEPGNTDLYVAIDNIVFANGVNPDVTPPTVTSVSVPSNTTYITGQSLSFTVNTSENVIVNTGGGTPRIALTIGATTKYATYSSGSGTSALVFSYTVESGLVDSDG
-16 YKIDERVIPTR
+16 IT
-27 KQRRAVLRYLD
+27 
-38 LLERQVNVG
+38 VG
-47 ALQKKALG
+47 ALG
-55 QLNRVYS
+55 LN
-62 GYRWFQKLSLN
+62 GGTLKDAANNDMTLTLN
-73 LSFVAV
+73 SV
-79 LALLQGQFANADEV
+79 GST
-93 LQSSVNRQLAMQTQ
+93 SSVLV
-107 DYVQAKAASDLTAA
+107 DSA
-121 APTKAVA
+121 APTVSSVTAS
-128 QAKRTVQSL
+128 T
-137 HLLANQSADEAYQQ
+137 ANGTYKLGDSISIQV
-151 SLASLNSEE
+151 NFSE
-160 FFVADNSILT
+160 V
-170 VIDPGVDDWEVI
+170 
-182 ADAVRAGD
+182 
-190 ILVLNQD
+190 
-197 APPLQQ
+197 
-203 IIDKLKAMSQVKVLN
+203 
-218 IISHGNDGEI
+218 
-228 YLTDEKVSLANLQ
+228 
-241 SHQQELKELGS
+241 
-252 LLAADGQMLLFGCD
+252 
-266 LAKSEIGKA
+266 
-275 FVEKLADLTGADVAG
+275 
-290 SVNVTGSG
+290 VNVTGTPQLTLETGTTDRTINYANGSG
-298 LLASN
+298 SSSLTFSYTVQAGDNSSDLDYVATNSLSLNGGTIRDAATNNATLTLASPGAAN
-303 SESDWELEYFT
+303 SLGANKALVVDGVT
-314 GESSPSVAQTFN
+314 PSVTSTAPVGGAVSTD
-326 TKRLLAYTNVL
+326 TSV
-337 QTVYT
+337 
-342 FGVNS
+342 
-347 SCYAYDFSPPYLS
+347 DF
-360 ECNSTIQDLNIYAQ
+360 
-374 SLDCMVSAEVGN
+374 
-386 GVLTLDG
+386 
-393 CGVGPS
+393 
-399 GVPRFFDLSKTDA
+399 
-412 SDYTP
+412 
-417 NSVKVKIW
+417 
-425 TYRTGAGTQP
+425 
-435 YADIFEIFAYDQN
+435 
-448 NAQVGY
+448 
-454 IKYDTVYDSDTITV
+454 TV
-468 NFANPA
+468 NFSESVNNISTDDFALGTTGGA
-474 ASVYTRNNGYFNNAP
+474 TGTVASVSA
-489 TITTSGSFTGVRKLR
+489 TSGS
-504 FKINANIFTIDDL
+504 
-517 SIGPAVVN
+517 
-525 AAPVNNVLPAIS
+525 
-537 GTTATVG
+537 
-544 NSLASSNGSWTDAD
+544 
-558 GDTLTYSL
+558 
-566 QWYRADDA
+566 
-574 NGTNRV
+574 
-580 AIASATGPIYT
+580 
-591 LTTSDAHKY
+591 
-600 IQLVVTANDG
+600 
-610 NGGIQTANSTY
+610 
-621 TQVTNSAPVNSVAPT
+621 SV
-636 ISGTVSVGN
+636 
-645 VLTTT
+645 
-650 NGTWSDA
+650 
-657 DGDGRTYSYQWYR
+657 
-670 ADDNS
+670 
-675 GTNLAIIAGASS
+675 
-687 ASYTLTTSDANKYL
+687 
-701 RVVVTANDGNGG
+701 
-713 TTPATS
+713 
-719 AYSAMVSTPNSPPS
+719 
-733 EIGLSNSTITQS
+733 
-745 GGTNATVGT
+745 
-754 FNTTDPD
+754 
-761 AGNTFTY
+761 
-768 TLVAGVGDTDNA
+768 
-780 SFNIIG
+780 
-786 SSLRA
+786 
-791 NDSSALAAGS
+791 
-801 YSVRIRTTDN
+801 
-811 AGGSFEKV
+811 
-819 FAITVTDDVAPVVS
+819 
-833 SIAPQGGSLP
+833 
-843 DANTVT
+843 
-849 FAVGFSEAVTGVSA
+849 
-863 DDFTLTT
+863 
-870 TGNATGAISGVSGSG
+870 
-885 AVYTV
+885 TV
-890 TVNNI
+890 TVSGI
-895 TGNGSI
+895 TGNGTI
-901 RLDLRVG
+901 KLNLNG
-908 TNITDTAGNASA
+908 ATNISDAAGNVGPA
-920 AYTSGTTH
+920 AYTSGSAH
-928 TVDIPTVPDAPVVGT
+928 TVAIPTVPDAPTIGT
-943 ATAGNG
+943 ATAGDG
-949 QASVTFSVPTNNG
+949 QVSVAFSAPGNNG
-962 GATITTYTV
+962 GSAITGYTV

-978 TGTGASSPISVTG
+978 TNTGASSPILITGLTNGTAYTFTVTATNGIGTGTASAASNSATPKADQTITFAQPSNYNFGTTPNLSATSDSGLTVTFSSSTTGVCTVSGVALTFVSAGTCTIDADQAGNSATNAATTVTQSFTVNAVVPDAPTIGTATAGDAEATVTFTAPASTGGASILAGGYTVTASPGGATGTGSGSPVTVTG

-1000 TVTATNSAGTGLAS
+1000 TVTATNSAGTGAAS
-1014 AASNSITPASPQA
+1014 AASNSITPASPQT
-1027 ITFNDPGVQYFGTSP
+1027 ITFNNPGAQTFGTTPTLTASSSAGGGYVVTFTSSTPGVCTVSGTTLTFVTAGTCTINANQAGDSSYLAAPQVSRSFAVSAIVPGAPTTIVATAGDTQASVAFAPPANNGGSNILGYAVSVTPNDVLPVSGAGSPIVVSGLTNGVTYTFTVEAENAVGFGPASSASNPITPKAIQTLTFLNPGSQNFGTSP
-1042 TLVATSDSGLTPTFT
+1042 TLTATSDSGLAPTFT

-1096 QVSQSFS
+1096 QVSRSFS
-1103 VNAVVP
+1103 INAVVP

-1182 TGSPS
+1182 TSS
-1187 TASNAV
+1187 ASSASNAV

-1211 DAAYSYTLV
+1211 DAAYSYTL
-1220 ATDSDVGDSVTLS
+1220 
-1233 TVTLPS
+1233 
-1239 WLSFNAAT
+1239 
-1247 GVLSGTPTNANVG
+1247 
-1260 SHAVVLRATDV
+1260 
-1271 DGLTAEQSFSI
+1271 
-1282 VVANVNDA
+1282 
-1290 PTISSTAL
+1290 
-1298 TSATQD
+1298 
-1304 AAYSYTVVATD
+1304 
-1315 SDVGDSVTLSAV
+1315 
-1327 TLPSWLSFNA
+1327 
-1337 ATGVLSGTPTNANVG
+1337 
-1352 SHAVVLRATD
+1352 
-1362 VDGLTAEQ
+1362 
-1370 SFSIVVANV
+1370 
-1379 NDAPTISST
+1379 
-1388 ALTSATQDA
+1388 
-1397 AYSYTVVATDSDVG
+1397 
-1411 DSVTLSAVT
+1411 
-1420 LPSWLS
+1420 
-1426 FNAATGVLSGTPTNA
+1426 
-1441 NVGSHAVVLRATDVD
+1441 
-1456 GLTAEQSFS
+1456 
-1465 IVVANVNDAPTIS
+1465 
-1478 STALTSAT
+1478 
-1486 QDAAYSYTVVA
+1486 VA

-1584 YTLVATDSDVGDSL
+1584 YTLVASDSDVGDSV

-1605 PSWLSFNAATGVLS
+1605 PSWQSFNAATGVLS

-1630 AVVLHATDVDG
+1630 AVVLRATDVDG

-1661 SSTALTSATQDA
+1661 SSTALTSANQDA

-1678 VVATDSDVGDSL
+1678 LVATDSDVGDSL

-1735 IDQSFT
+1735 AEQSFS
-1741 IVVANVNDVPTISST
+1741 IVVANVNDAPTITSS
-1756 ALTSA
+1756 AQTSA

-1886 FNAATGVLSGT
+1886 FNVATGVLSGT
-1897 PTNANVG
+1897 PTNTNVG

-1919 IDQSF
+1919 AEQSF

-2002 RATDVDGLTIDQSF
+2002 RATDVDGLT
-2016 SIVVANVN
+2016 
-2024 DAPTI
+2024 
-2029 SSTALT
+2029 
-2035 SATQDA
+2035 
-2041 AYSYTLV
+2041 
-2048 ATDSDVGDSL
+2048 
-2058 TLSAVTLPSWLSFN
+2058 
-2072 AATGVLSG
+2072 
-2080 TPTNANVGSHAVVLR
+2080 
-2095 ATDVDGLTIDQS
+2095 
-2107 FTIVVANVNDAPTI
+2107 
-2121 TSSAQTSATQDAAYS
+2121 
-2136 YTLVATDSDVGDSVT
+2136 
-2151 LSAVTLPSWLSFNAA
+2151 
-2166 NGVLSGTPTN
+2166 
-2176 ANVGSHA
+2176 
-2183 VVLRATDVDG
+2183 
-2193 LTAEQSFTIVV
+2193 
-2204 ANVNDAPTI
+2204 
-2213 SSTALTSATQ
+2213 
-2223 DAAYSYT
+2223 
-2230 VVATD
+2230 
-2235 SDVGDSVTLSAV
+2235 
-2247 TLPSWLS
+2247 
-2254 FNAATGVLSG
+2254 
-2264 TPTNA
+2264 
-2269 NVGSHA
+2269 
-2275 VVLRATDVDGLTAEQ
+2275 AEQ
-2290 SFSIVVAN
+2290 SFSIAVA
-2298 VNDAPTISSTALTSA
+2298 
-2313 TQDAAY
+2313 
-2319 SYTVV
+2319 
-2324 ATDSDVG
+2324 
-2331 DSVTLSAVTLPSW
+2331 
-2344 LSFNAATGVL
+2344 
-2354 SGTPTNANVGS
+2354 
-2365 HAVVLRATD
+2365 
-2374 VDGLTAEQSFTIVVA
+2374 
-2389 NVNDAP
+2389 
-2395 TISSTALTSAT
+2395 
-2406 QDAAYSYT
+2406 
-2414 VVATDSDVGDSVT
+2414 
-2427 LSAVTLPSWL
+2427 
-2437 SFNAATGVL
+2437 
-2446 SGTPTNANVGSHA
+2446 
-2459 VVLRAT
+2459 
-2465 DVDGLTA
+2465 
-2472 EQSFSIVVANVNDA
+2472 
-2486 PTISSTALTSATQ
+2486 
-2499 DAAYSYTVVATD
+2499 
-2511 SDVGD
+2511 
-2516 SVTLSAVTL
+2516 
-2525 PSWLSF
+2525 
-2531 NAATGVLSG
+2531 
-2540 TPTNANVGSHAVVL
+2540 
-2554 RATDVDGLTAE
+2554 
-2565 QSFSIVVANVNDAPT
+2565 
-2580 ISSTALTSATQDA
+2580 
-2593 AYSYTVVATDSDV
+2593 
-2606 GDSVT
+2606 
-2611 LSAVTLPSWLSFNA
+2611 
-2625 ATGVLSGTP
+2625 
-2634 TNANVGSHAVVLR
+2634 
-2647 ATDVDGL
+2647 
-2654 TAEQSFSIVVA
+2654 
-2665 NVNDAPT
+2665 
-2672 ISSTALTSATQDAA
+2672 
-2686 YSYTLVA
+2686 
-2693 TDSDVGDSLTLSAVT
+2693 
-2708 LPSWLSFNAATGVLS
+2708 
-2723 GTPTNANVG
+2723 
-2732 SHAVVLRATDVDGLT
+2732 
-2747 IDQSFSIVVA
+2747 
-2757 NVNDA
+2757 
-2762 PTISSTA
+2762 
-2769 LTSATQDAAYSYTL
+2769 
-2783 VATDSDVGDSLTLSA
+2783 
-2798 VTLPSWLSFNAATGV
+2798 
-2813 LSGTPTNANVGSHA
+2813 
-2827 VVLRATDVDGLTA
+2827 
-2840 DQSFTIAV
+2840 
-2848 TNVNDAPV
+2848 NVNDAPV
-2856 ASNQSVTLEEDS
+2856 ASNQTVTLEEDS

-2974 GDTLSIDGAA
+2974 GDALSIDGAA

-2997 SFTAPKAYVGPVAL
+2997 SFTAPEAYVGPVAL

-3018 NKGRATAKVNLLIEG
+3018 NKGRATAKVNVLIEG
-3033 ADSANQ
+3033 ADSASQ

-3116 SLSKDQVVAE
+3116 SLSKDQVIAE

-3192 VLISLDSS
+3192 VLISLDPS

-3272 ATGMMFSPAAVT
+3272 ATGMTFSPAAVT

-3289 VSLTVTD
+3289 VSLTATD
-3296 DGSPMLSSTETV
+3296 DGSPVLSSTETV

-3381 IALSRGQSG
+3381 IALNRGQSG
-3390 VQLQPEAVTEDAL
+3390 VQLQPEAVAEDAL

-3474 GDSRWTP
+3474 GDSRWTL

-3555 SLSVT
+3555 SLSVN

-3569 TVLANQQLSYTPATD
+3569 TVLADQLISYTPAAD

-3650 LSATAQQGTVT
+3650 LSVTAQQGTVT

-3718 TLWALAFILACA
+3718 TLWALAFILVCA
-3730 ILRRRKLQRL
+3730 MLRRRELQRL

-3748 SVVQQA
+3748 SVTQQA

-3784 QLLSVDDSDTAF
+3784 QLLNVDDSDTAF

-3806 IVALELGYADFG
+3806 TVALELGYADFG

-3830 PAQYHELVKTVTPV
+3830 PEQYHELVKTVTPV

-3852 LRFTL
+3852 LRLTL
-3857 LQHQGWRFEVP
+3857 LEHEGWRFEVP